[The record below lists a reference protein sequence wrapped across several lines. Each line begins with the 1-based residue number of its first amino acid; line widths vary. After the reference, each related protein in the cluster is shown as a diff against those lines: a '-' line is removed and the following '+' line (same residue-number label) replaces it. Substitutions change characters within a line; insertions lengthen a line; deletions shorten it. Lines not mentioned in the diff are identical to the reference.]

1 MATKDKLDE
10 FITSTILSQSLE
22 DIVGE
27 RFGRY
32 SKYIIQDRAIP
43 DVRDGLKPVQRR
55 ILYAMYLLKM
65 FSNSPFKKSARICGE
80 VMGKFHPHGDSSIYD
95 ALVRMSQ
102 TWKMGVTLIE
112 MHGNN
117 GSIDGDSP
125 AAMRYTE
132 TRLSKNAEYMLADID
147 KKTVNFAPNFDDEE
161 LEPTVLPAKFPNIL
175 VNGSTGISAG
185 YATNIPPHNLCE
197 VIDATIYKIDH
208 PNMNIDDLLLIM
220 HGPDFPTGGIVQGLK
235 GIKDAFETGRG
246 KVIVRSKTL
255 FEDMSKDGQK
265 RIVVTEIP
273 YEVNKGNLVKKID
286 QLRLDKVVED
296 ILEVRDESDR
306 EGLRIAIDLKKGA
319 NHEAILTYLFKN
331 TDLQTSYNYNMV
343 AISNRRPM
351 TLGVLDILESYIEHQ
366 KEIITNRSN
375 FELEKAKKR
384 IHILEGLIHMVDVL
398 EEVIK
403 EIRQSKGKADAKS
416 RIMNRFGFTDLQ
428 AEAIVTLQ
436 LYRLSSTDVNALIAE
451 KGELD
456 QKVKYLE
463 MILSNE
469 KELLKVIKSELRDI
483 KGTIGVPRKSV
494 IEEEVSELK
503 VDETH
508 LIPKEDVM
516 VSVTKDGYIKRSSLK
531 SYQASSK
538 NGIKDGDAVV
548 FTKMLN
554 TLDTLLIFTSQANY
568 FYIPVYK
575 LVDVKWKDLGDHLS
589 SICSLDKAKNERV
602 INVMAVS
609 NFNDT
614 TNILCITKNGLIKQ
628 LLVKD
633 LEVSR
638 YSKSIRYM
646 KITSDDEVVS
656 VDYTFN
662 PLEVVVVTHNAEVLR
677 FRASEVSLYGTNA
690 SGIKSIII
698 KPNDYVVSAFYTN
711 QTEDVLLFTSRS
723 YVKRMKVSEFNL
735 SRRARS
741 GQTAIKFIKANPHYI
756 VDAKKLSST
765 QYREN
770 VKANLVYTN
779 GNQYEETYQFKYN
792 LSDAG
797 KAIDKNK
804 ELAEPY
810 MLFIDPAVGKEPII
824 PGDYLVEVKP
834 QQTSIFDSSIEN
846 TTFEDISTESI
857 LSDLDKIL
865 EEEALKE
872 VIKNEEVASNELPK
886 TIIVK
891 RDKPGVVEKKK
902 EELPNTIIF
911 KKVNLFGE
919 EF

>member
-1 MATKDKLDE
+1 MAAKDKLDE
-10 FITSTILSQSLE
+10 FITQQVLNESLE
-22 DIVGE
+22 DIIGE

-55 ILYAMYLLKM
+55 ILYAMYLLRM

-80 VMGKFHPHGDSSIYD
+80 VMGKFHPHGDSSIYE

-132 TRLSKNAEYMLADID
+132 TRLSKNSEYLLADID

-175 VNGSTGISAG
+175 VNGATGISAG

-197 VIDATIYKIDH
+197 VIDATIRMIDN
-208 PNMNIDDLLLIM
+208 PNMNIDDLLEIM

-235 GIKDAFETGRG
+235 GIKEAFETGRG
-246 KVIVRSKTL
+246 KVIVRSKTT
-255 FEDMSKDGQK
+255 FEDINKEGQK

-286 QLRLDKVVED
+286 QMRLDKVVED
-296 ILEVRDESDR
+296 IVEVRDESDR
-306 EGLRIAIDLKKGA
+306 EGLRIAIDLRKGA

-331 TDLQTSYNYNMV
+331 TDLQISYSYNMV
-343 AISNRRPM
+343 AICNRRPM
-351 TLGVLDILESYIEHQ
+351 TLGVLDILKAYVEHQ
-366 KEIITNRSN
+366 KEIVTNRSN

-403 EIRQSKGKADAKS
+403 EIRSSKGKADAKN
-416 RIMNRFGFTDLQ
+416 RIMNAFGFTELQ

-436 LYRLSSTDVNALIAE
+436 LYRLSSTDVTALINE
-451 KGELD
+451 KSDLD
-456 QKVKYLE
+456 ERVKYLE

-469 KELLKVIKSELRDI
+469 KELLKVIKGELRDI
-483 KGTIGVPRKSV
+483 KNAIGKPRLSV
-494 IEEEVSELK
+494 IEEEVAELK

-516 VSVTKDGYIKRSSLK
+516 CCVTKDGYIKRSSIK
-531 SYQASSK
+531 SYQASVK
-538 NGIKDGDAVV
+538 NGIKEGDAVIYSGMV
-548 FTKMLN
+548 N
-554 TLDTLLIFTSQANY
+554 TLDTLLVFTSQGNY

-575 LVDVKWKDLGDHLS
+575 LTDVKWKDLGDHLS
-589 SICSLDKAKNERV
+589 SISSLDKGKNERV
-602 INVMAVS
+602 ISVMVVS
-609 NFNDT
+609 DFNQT
-614 TNILCITKNGLIKQ
+614 INMLFCTKEGLIKQ
-628 LLVKD
+628 VLLKD

-638 YSKSIRYM
+638 YSKSVRYM
-646 KITSDDEVVS
+646 KLTDGDEVVS
-656 VDYTFN
+656 VDSSYN
-662 PLEVVVVTHNAEVLR
+662 PLEVMVVTHNAEVLR
-677 FRASEVSLYGTNA
+677 FRASEVSVYGTNA
-690 SGIKSIII
+690 SGIKAMLV
-698 KPNDYVVSAFYTN
+698 KPNDYVVSALFTN
-711 QTEDVLLFTSRS
+711 QTEDVLFFTSRS
-723 YVKRMKVSEFNL
+723 HIKRMKVSEFIL
-735 SRRARS
+735 SRRARAGS
-741 GQTAIKFIKANPHYI
+741 VAIKMIKANPHYI
-756 VDAKKLSST
+756 VDAKPLTPT

-770 VKANLVYTN
+770 VKANLLYTN
-779 GNQYEETYQFKYN
+779 GNLYVDTYQFKYN
-792 LSDAG
+792 STDAG
-797 KAIDKNK
+797 KPVEKTP

-810 MLFIDPAVGKEPII
+810 MMFIDKATAKEPII
-824 PGDYLVEVKP
+824 SGEYLVEVKP
-834 QQTSIFDSSIEN
+834 VQTTIFDSSIEG
-846 TTFEDISTESI
+846 TKSEEISTKSLLDSLDEI
-857 LSDLDKIL
+857 LNSQN
-865 EEEALKE
+865 E
-872 VIKNEEVASNELPK
+872 VKDDRPKTIVVTNERGKVVEKKNELPK
-886 TIIVK
+886 TIV
-891 RDKPGVVEKKK
+891 
-902 EELPNTIIF
+902 F

-919 EF
+919 DID

>member
-1 MATKDKLDE
+1 MAAKDKLDE
-10 FITSTILSQSLE
+10 FITQQVLNESLE
-22 DIVGE
+22 DIIGE

-55 ILYAMYLLKM
+55 ILYAMYLLRM

-80 VMGKFHPHGDSSIYD
+80 VMGKFHPHGDSSIYE

-132 TRLSKNAEYMLADID
+132 TRLSKNSEYLLADID

-175 VNGSTGISAG
+175 VNGATGISAG

-197 VIDATIYKIDH
+197 VIDATIRLIDN
-208 PNMNIDDLLLIM
+208 PNMNIDDLLEIM

-235 GIKDAFETGRG
+235 GIKEAFETGRG
-246 KVIVRSKTL
+246 KVIVRSKTT
-255 FEDMSKDGQK
+255 FEDINKDGQK

-286 QLRLDKVVED
+286 QMRLDKVVED
-296 ILEVRDESDR
+296 IVEVRDESDR
-306 EGLRIAIDLKKGA
+306 EGLRIAIDLRKGA

-331 TDLQTSYNYNMV
+331 TDLQISYSYNMV
-343 AISNRRPM
+343 AICNRRPM
-351 TLGVLDILESYIEHQ
+351 TLGVLDILKAYVEHQ
-366 KEIITNRSN
+366 KEIVTNRSN

-403 EIRQSKGKADAKS
+403 EIRSSKGKADAKN
-416 RIMNRFGFTDLQ
+416 RIMNAFGFTELQ

-436 LYRLSSTDVNALIAE
+436 LYRLSSTDVTALINE
-451 KGELD
+451 KSDLD
-456 QKVKYLE
+456 ERVKYLE

-469 KELLKVIKSELRDI
+469 KELLKVIKGELRDI
-483 KGTIGVPRKSV
+483 KNAIGKPRLSV
-494 IEEEVSELK
+494 IEEEVAELK

-516 VSVTKDGYIKRSSLK
+516 CCVTKDGYIKRSSIK
-531 SYQASSK
+531 SYQASVK
-538 NGIKDGDAVV
+538 NGIKEGDAVIYSGMV
-548 FTKMLN
+548 N
-554 TLDTLLIFTSQANY
+554 TLDTLLVFTSQGNY

-575 LVDVKWKDLGDHLS
+575 LTDVKWKDLGDHLS
-589 SICSLDKAKNERV
+589 SISSLDKGKNERV
-602 INVMAVS
+602 ISVMVVS
-609 NFNDT
+609 DFNQT
-614 TNILCITKNGLIKQ
+614 INMLFCTKEGLIKQ
-628 LLVKD
+628 VLLKD

-638 YSKSIRYM
+638 YSKSVRYM
-646 KITSDDEVVS
+646 KLTDGDEVVS
-656 VDYTFN
+656 VDSSYN
-662 PLEVVVVTHNAEVLR
+662 PLEVMVVTHNAEVLR
-677 FRASEVSLYGTNA
+677 FRASEVSVYGTNA
-690 SGIKSIII
+690 SGIKAMLV
-698 KPNDYVVSAFYTN
+698 KPNDYVVSAFFTN
-711 QTEDVLLFTSRS
+711 QTEDVLFFTSRS
-723 YVKRMKVSEFNL
+723 HIKRMKVSEFIL
-735 SRRARS
+735 SRRARAGS
-741 GQTAIKFIKANPHYI
+741 VAIKMIKANPHYI
-756 VDAKKLSST
+756 VDAKPLTPT

-770 VKANLVYTN
+770 VKANLLYTN
-779 GNQYEETYQFKYN
+779 GNLYVDTYQFKYN
-792 LSDAG
+792 STDAG
-797 KAIDKNK
+797 KPVEKTP

-810 MLFIDPAVGKEPII
+810 MMFIDRATAKEPII
-824 PGDYLVEVKP
+824 SGEYLVEVKP
-834 QQTSIFDSSIEN
+834 VQTTIFDSSIEG
-846 TTFEDISTESI
+846 TKSEEISTKSLLDSLDEI
-857 LSDLDKIL
+857 LNSQS
-865 EEEALKE
+865 E
-872 VIKNEEVASNELPK
+872 VKDDRPKTIVVTNERGKVVEKKNELPK
-886 TIIVK
+886 TIV
-891 RDKPGVVEKKK
+891 
-902 EELPNTIIF
+902 F

-919 EF
+919 DID

>member
-117 GSIDGDSP
+117 GSLDGDSP

-235 GIKDAFETGRG
+235 GIKEAFETGRG

-255 FEDMSKDGQK
+255 FEEMNKDGQK

-273 YEVNKGNLVKKID
+273 YEFNKGNLVKKID

-456 QKVKYLE
+456 QKVMYLE

-483 KGTIGVPRKSV
+483 KGTIGSPRKSV

-554 TLDTLLIFTSQANY
+554 TLDTLLIFTSQGNY

-628 LLVKD
+628 LLLKD

-656 VDYTFN
+656 VDYTYN
-662 PLEVVVVTHNAEVLR
+662 PLEVMVVTHNAEVLR

-723 YVKRMKVSEFNL
+723 YVKRMKISEFNL

-810 MLFIDPAVGKEPII
+810 MLFIDPAQGKEPII

-872 VIKNEEVASNELPK
+872 EIKNEEVISNELPK

-902 EELPNTIIF
+902 EELPKTIIF

>member
-1 MATKDKLDE
+1 MAAKDKLDE
-10 FITSTILSQSLE
+10 FITQTILNESLE

-132 TRLSKNAEYMLADID
+132 TRLSKNSEYMLADIE

-185 YATNIPPHNLCE
+185 YATNIPPHNLNE
-197 VIDATIYKIDH
+197 VIDATINMIDH
-208 PNMNIDDLLLIM
+208 PNMDIDDLLEFM
-220 HGPDFPTGGIVQGLK
+220 QGPDFPTGGIVQGLK
-235 GIKDAFETGRG
+235 GIREAFETGKG
-246 KVIVRSKTL
+246 KVIVRSKTY
-255 FEDMSKDGQK
+255 FEDINKDGQK

-286 QLRLDKVVED
+286 QMRLDKVVED
-296 ILEVRDESDR
+296 IVEVRDESDR

-331 TDLQTSYNYNMV
+331 TDLQISYSYNMV
-343 AISNRRPM
+343 AICNRRPM
-351 TLGVLDILESYIEHQ
+351 TLGVLDILKAYVEHQ
-366 KEIITNRSN
+366 KEIVTNRSN

-398 EEVIK
+398 EEVIS
-403 EIRQSKGKADAKS
+403 EIRSSKGKADAKNK
-416 RIMNRFGFTDLQ
+416 IMARFGFTELQ

-436 LYRLSSTDVNALIAE
+436 LYRLSSTDVNALISE
-451 KGELD
+451 KADLD
-456 QKVKYLE
+456 QKVARLE
-463 MILSNE
+463 IILSNE
-469 KELLKVIKSELRDI
+469 KELLKVIKTELREI
-483 KGTIGVPRKSV
+483 KNAIGTERRSV
-494 IEEEVSELK
+494 IEHEVEDLK

-516 VSVTKDGYIKRSSLK
+516 CCVTKDGYIKRSSIK
-531 SYQASSK
+531 SYQASQK
-538 NGIKDGDAVV
+538 NGIKEGDAVIFSSMV
-548 FTKMLN
+548 N
-554 TLDTLLIFTSQANY
+554 TLDTLLVFTSQGNY
-568 FYIPVYK
+568 YYIPVYK
-575 LVDVKWKDLGDHLS
+575 IADYKWKDLGDHLS
-589 SICSLDKAKNERV
+589 SISTLDKSKNERV
-602 INVMAVS
+602 ISVKAIS
-609 NFNDT
+609 NFDESMNLLFCSKD
-614 TNILCITKNGLIKQ
+614 GLIKQ
-628 LLVKD
+628 VLLKD

-646 KITSDDEVVS
+646 KVANDDEVVS
-656 VDYTFN
+656 VDYTLN
-662 PLEVVVVTHNAEVLR
+662 PLEVMVVTHNAEVIR
-677 FRASEVSLYGTNA
+677 FRANEVSIYGTNA
-690 SGIKSIII
+690 SGIKAMLV

-711 QTEDVLLFTSRS
+711 QTEDVLFFTSRS
-723 YVKRMKVSEFNL
+723 YVKRMKVTEFNL
-735 SRRARS
+735 TRRARAGS
-741 GQTAIKFIKANPHYI
+741 TAIKMIKANPHYI
-756 VDAKKLSST
+756 VDAKPLTPT

-779 GNQYEETYQFKYN
+779 GNQYEDTYQFKYN
-792 LSDAG
+792 VSDAG
-797 KAIDKNK
+797 KGIEKNQ

-810 MLFIDPAVGKEPII
+810 MMFIDKATSKEPII
-824 PGDYLVEVKP
+824 SGEYLVEVKP
-834 QQTSIFDSSIEN
+834 VQTSIFDSSIEG
-846 TTFEDISTESI
+846 TSYEEVTTESI
-857 LSDLDKIL
+857 LSSLDEIL
-865 EEEALKE
+865 NSQNEPKVDTTPKTIVVTNERGR
-872 VIKNEEVASNELPK
+872 VIEKKDEELPK
-886 TIIVK
+886 TIV
-891 RDKPGVVEKKK
+891 
-902 EELPNTIIF
+902 F

-919 EF
+919 DVE

>member
-1 MATKDKLDE
+1 MAKDKLDE
-10 FITSTILSQSLE
+10 FITQQITNESLE
-22 DIVGE
+22 DIIGE

-55 ILYAMYLLKM
+55 ILYAMYLLRM

-80 VMGKFHPHGDSSIYD
+80 VMGKFHPHGDSSIYE

-117 GSIDGDSP
+117 GSVDGDSP

-132 TRLSKNAEYMLADID
+132 TRLSKNSEYLLADID

-161 LEPTVLPAKFPNIL
+161 VEPTVLPAKFPNIL

-197 VIDATIYKIDH
+197 VIDATIRLIDH
-208 PNMNIDDLLLIM
+208 PNMDIDELLEIM

-235 GIKDAFETGRG
+235 GIKEAFETGKG
-246 KVIVRSKTL
+246 KVIVRSKTM
-255 FEDMSKDGQK
+255 FEDMNKDGQK

-273 YEVNKGNLVKKID
+273 YEVNKGNLVKKIE

-296 ILEVRDESDR
+296 IIEVRDESDR

-331 TDLQTSYNYNMV
+331 TDLQISYSYNMV
-343 AISNRRPM
+343 AICNRRPM
-351 TLGVLDILESYIEHQ
+351 TLGVLDILKAYVEHQ
-366 KEIITNRSN
+366 KEIVTNRSN

-403 EIRQSKGKADAKS
+403 EIRSSKGKADAKN
-416 RIMNRFGFTDLQ
+416 RIMATFGFTELQ

-436 LYRLSSTDVNALIAE
+436 LYRLSSTDVNALISE

-456 QKVKYLE
+456 DKVRYLE

-469 KELLKVIKSELRDI
+469 KELLKVIKSELREI
-483 KGTIGVPRKSV
+483 KNSIGVERKSV
-494 IEEEVSELK
+494 IEEEVSDLK

-516 VSVTKDGYIKRSSLK
+516 CSVTKDGYIKRSSIK
-531 SYQASSK
+531 SYQASVK
-538 NGIKDGDAVV
+538 NGIKEGDAVI
-548 FTKMLN
+548 FSKMVN
-554 TLDTLLIFTSQANY
+554 TLDTLLVFTSLGNY
-568 FYIPVYK
+568 YYIPVYK
-575 LVDVKWKDLGDHLS
+575 INDYKWKDLGDHLS
-589 SICSLDKAKNERV
+589 SISTMDKSHNERV
-602 INVMAVS
+602 ISVMKVTD
-609 NFNDT
+609 FNE
-614 TNILCITKNGLIKQ
+614 NYNMLFCTKEGLIKQ
-628 LLVKD
+628 VLLKD

-646 KITSDDEVVS
+646 KLSASDEVVS
-656 VDYTFN
+656 VSWSLN
-662 PLEVVVVTHNAEVLR
+662 PLEVMVVTKNSEVLR
-677 FRASEVSLYGTNA
+677 FRANEVSVYGTNA
-690 SGIKSIII
+690 SGIKAMLV
-698 KPNDYVVSAFYTN
+698 KPNDMVVSAFFTN

-723 YVKRMKVSEFNL
+723 HVKRMKVSEFNL
-735 SRRARS
+735 SRRARA
-741 GQTAIKFIKANPHYI
+741 GQTAIKMIKANPHYI
-756 VDAKKLSST
+756 IAAKNLTPT

-779 GNQYEETYQFKYN
+779 GNQYEDTYQFKYN
-792 LSDAG
+792 VSDSG
-797 KAIDKNK
+797 KGIEKMA
-804 ELAEPY
+804 ELLDPY
-810 MLFIDPAVGKEPII
+810 MMFIDEATTKEPII
-824 PGDYLVEVKP
+824 SGDYLVEVKP
-834 QQTSIFDSSIEN
+834 VQTSIFDSSVEG
-846 TTFEDISTESI
+846 TSYEEISTSDI
-857 LSDLDKIL
+857 LSSLDEIL
-865 EEEALKE
+865 NSANIEP
-872 VIKNEEVASNELPK
+872 ELPK
-886 TIIVK
+886 TIVVTNEK
-891 RDKPGVVEKKK
+891 GKVVENKP
-902 EELPNTIIF
+902 EEQPTKIVY

-919 EF
+919 EL

>member
-1 MATKDKLDE
+1 MAAKDKLDE
-10 FITSTILSQSLE
+10 FITQQVLNESLE
-22 DIVGE
+22 DIIGE

-55 ILYAMYLLKM
+55 ILYAMYLLRM

-80 VMGKFHPHGDSSIYD
+80 VMGKFHPHGDSSIYE

-132 TRLSKNAEYMLADID
+132 TRLSKNSEYLLADID

-175 VNGSTGISAG
+175 VNGATGISAG

-197 VIDATIYKIDH
+197 VIDATIRMIDN
-208 PNMNIDDLLLIM
+208 PNMNIDDLLEIM

-235 GIKDAFETGRG
+235 GIKEAFETGRG
-246 KVIVRSKTL
+246 KVIVRSKTT
-255 FEDMSKDGQK
+255 FEDINKDGQK

-286 QLRLDKVVED
+286 QMRLDKVVED
-296 ILEVRDESDR
+296 IVEVRDESDR
-306 EGLRIAIDLKKGA
+306 EGLRIAIDLRKGA

-331 TDLQTSYNYNMV
+331 TDLQISYSYNMV
-343 AISNRRPM
+343 AICNRRPM
-351 TLGVLDILESYIEHQ
+351 TLGVLDILKAYVEHQ
-366 KEIITNRSN
+366 KEIVTNRSN

-403 EIRQSKGKADAKS
+403 EIRSSKGKADAKN
-416 RIMNRFGFTDLQ
+416 RIMNAFGFTELQ

-436 LYRLSSTDVNALIAE
+436 LYRLSSTDVTALINE
-451 KGELD
+451 KSDLD
-456 QKVKYLE
+456 ERVKYLE

-469 KELLKVIKSELRDI
+469 KELLKVIKGELRDI
-483 KGTIGVPRKSV
+483 KNAIGKPRLSV
-494 IEEEVSELK
+494 IEEEVAELK

-516 VSVTKDGYIKRSSLK
+516 CCVTKDGYIKRSSIK
-531 SYQASSK
+531 SYQASVK
-538 NGIKDGDAVV
+538 NGIKEGDAVIYSGMV
-548 FTKMLN
+548 N
-554 TLDTLLIFTSQANY
+554 TLDTLLVFTSQGNY

-575 LVDVKWKDLGDHLS
+575 LTDVKWKDLGDHLS
-589 SICSLDKAKNERV
+589 SISSLDKGKNERV
-602 INVMAVS
+602 ISVMVVS
-609 NFNDT
+609 DFNQT
-614 TNILCITKNGLIKQ
+614 INMLFCTKEGLIKQ
-628 LLVKD
+628 VLLKD

-638 YSKSIRYM
+638 YSKSVRYM
-646 KITSDDEVVS
+646 KLTDGDEVVS
-656 VDYTFN
+656 VDSSYN
-662 PLEVVVVTHNAEVLR
+662 PLEVMVVTHNAEVLR
-677 FRASEVSLYGTNA
+677 FRASEVSVYGTNA
-690 SGIKSIII
+690 SGIKAMLV
-698 KPNDYVVSAFYTN
+698 KPNDYVVSAFFTN
-711 QTEDVLLFTSRS
+711 QTEDVLFFTSRS
-723 YVKRMKVSEFNL
+723 HIKRMKVSEFIL
-735 SRRARS
+735 SRRARAGS
-741 GQTAIKFIKANPHYI
+741 VAIKMIKANPHYI
-756 VDAKKLSST
+756 VDAKPLTPT

-770 VKANLVYTN
+770 VKANLLYTN
-779 GNQYEETYQFKYN
+779 GNLYVDTYQFKYN
-792 LSDAG
+792 STDAG
-797 KAIDKNK
+797 KPVEKTP

-810 MLFIDPAVGKEPII
+810 MMFIDKATAKEPII
-824 PGDYLVEVKP
+824 SGEYLVEVKP
-834 QQTSIFDSSIEN
+834 VQTTIFDSSIEG
-846 TTFEDISTESI
+846 TKSEEISTKSLLDSLDEI
-857 LSDLDKIL
+857 LNSQ
-865 EEEALKE
+865 KE
-872 VIKNEEVASNELPK
+872 VKDDRPKTIVVTNERGKVVEKKNELPK
-886 TIIVK
+886 TIV
-891 RDKPGVVEKKK
+891 
-902 EELPNTIIF
+902 F

-919 EF
+919 DID

>member
-1 MATKDKLDE
+1 MAAKDKLDE
-10 FITSTILSQSLE
+10 FITQQVLNESLE
-22 DIVGE
+22 DIIGE

-55 ILYAMYLLKM
+55 ILYAMYLLRM

-80 VMGKFHPHGDSSIYD
+80 VMGKFHPHGDSSIYE

-132 TRLSKNAEYMLADID
+132 TRLSKNSEYLLADID

-175 VNGSTGISAG
+175 VNGATGISAG

-197 VIDATIYKIDH
+197 VIDATIRMIDN
-208 PNMNIDDLLLIM
+208 PNMNIDDLLEIM

-235 GIKDAFETGRG
+235 GIKEAFETGRG
-246 KVIVRSKTL
+246 KVIVRSKTT
-255 FEDMSKDGQK
+255 FEDINKEGQK

-286 QLRLDKVVED
+286 QMRLDKVVED
-296 ILEVRDESDR
+296 IVEVRDESDR
-306 EGLRIAIDLKKGA
+306 EGLRIAIDLRKGA

-331 TDLQTSYNYNMV
+331 TDLQISYSYNMV
-343 AISNRRPM
+343 AICNRRPM
-351 TLGVLDILESYIEHQ
+351 TLGVLDVLKAYVEHQ
-366 KEIITNRSN
+366 KEIVTNRSN

-403 EIRQSKGKADAKS
+403 EIRSSKGKADAKN
-416 RIMNRFGFTDLQ
+416 RIMNAFGFTELQ

-436 LYRLSSTDVNALIAE
+436 LYRLSSTDVTALINE
-451 KGELD
+451 KSDLD
-456 QKVKYLE
+456 ERVKYLE

-469 KELLKVIKSELRDI
+469 KELLKVIKGELRDI
-483 KGTIGVPRKSV
+483 KNAIGKPRLSV
-494 IEEEVSELK
+494 IEEEVAELK

-516 VSVTKDGYIKRSSLK
+516 CCVTKDGYIKRSSIK
-531 SYQASSK
+531 SYQASVK
-538 NGIKDGDAVV
+538 NGIKEGDAVIYSGMV
-548 FTKMLN
+548 N
-554 TLDTLLIFTSQANY
+554 TLDTLLVFTSQGNY

-575 LVDVKWKDLGDHLS
+575 LTDVKWKDLGDHLS
-589 SICSLDKAKNERV
+589 SISSLDKGKNERV
-602 INVMAVS
+602 ISVMVVS
-609 NFNDT
+609 DFNQT
-614 TNILCITKNGLIKQ
+614 INMLFCTKEGLIKQ
-628 LLVKD
+628 VLLKD

-646 KITSDDEVVS
+646 KLTDGDEVVS
-656 VDYTFN
+656 VDSSYN
-662 PLEVVVVTHNAEVLR
+662 PLEVMVVTHNAEVLR
-677 FRASEVSLYGTNA
+677 FRASEVSVYGTNA
-690 SGIKSIII
+690 SGIKAMLV
-698 KPNDYVVSAFYTN
+698 KPNDYVVSAFFTN
-711 QTEDVLLFTSRS
+711 QTEDVLFFTSRS
-723 YVKRMKVSEFNL
+723 HIKRMKVSEFIL
-735 SRRARS
+735 SRRARAGS
-741 GQTAIKFIKANPHYI
+741 VAIKMIKANPHYI
-756 VDAKKLSST
+756 VDAKPLTPT

-770 VKANLVYTN
+770 VKANLLYTN
-779 GNQYEETYQFKYN
+779 GNLYVDTYQFKYN
-792 LSDAG
+792 STDAG
-797 KAIDKNK
+797 KPVEKTP

-810 MLFIDPAVGKEPII
+810 MMFIEKATAKEPII
-824 PGDYLVEVKP
+824 SGEYLVEVKP
-834 QQTSIFDSSIEN
+834 VQTTIFDSSIEG
-846 TTFEDISTESI
+846 TKTEEISTKSLLDSLDEI
-857 LSDLDKIL
+857 LNSQ
-865 EEEALKE
+865 KE
-872 VIKNEEVASNELPK
+872 VKEERPKTIVVTNERGKVVEKKNELPK
-886 TIIVK
+886 TIV
-891 RDKPGVVEKKK
+891 
-902 EELPNTIIF
+902 F

-919 EF
+919 DID

>member
-1 MATKDKLDE
+1 MAIKDKLDE
-10 FITSTILSQSLE
+10 FITSQVLSQSLE
-22 DIVGE
+22 DIIGE

-55 ILYAMYLLKM
+55 ILYAMYLLRM

-80 VMGKFHPHGDSSIYD
+80 VMGKFHPHGDSSIYE

-132 TRLSKNAEYMLADID
+132 TRLSKNSEYLLADID

-175 VNGSTGISAG
+175 VNGATGISAG

-197 VIDATIYKIDH
+197 VIDATIHLIDH
-208 PNMNIDDLLLIM
+208 PNMDIDDLLEIM

-235 GIKDAFETGRG
+235 GIREAFETGKG
-246 KVIVRSKTL
+246 KVIIRSKTT
-255 FEDMSKDGQK
+255 FEDITKDGQK

-273 YEVNKGNLVKKID
+273 YEVNKGNLVKRID

-296 ILEVRDESDR
+296 IVEVRDESDR

-319 NHEAILTYLFKN
+319 NHDAILTYLFKN
-331 TDLQTSYNYNMV
+331 TDLQVSYSYNMV
-343 AISNRRPM
+343 AICNRRPM
-351 TLGVLDILESYIEHQ
+351 VLGVLDILKAYVEHQ
-366 KEIITNRSN
+366 KEIVTNRSN

-384 IHILEGLIHMVDVL
+384 IHILEGLIKMVDVI

-403 EIRQSKGKADAKS
+403 LIRSSKGKADAKNK
-416 RIMNRFGFTDLQ
+416 IMDAFKFTELQ

-456 QKVKYLE
+456 EKVSYLE

-469 KELLKVIKSELRDI
+469 KELLKVIKSELREI
-483 KGTIGVPRKSV
+483 KNAIGKPRLSV
-494 IEEEVSELK
+494 IEEEVEDLK

-508 LIPKEDVM
+508 LIPREDVM
-516 VSVTKDGYIKRSSLK
+516 CCVTKDGYIKRSSLK
-531 SYQASSK
+531 SYQASVK
-538 NGIKDGDAVV
+538 NGIKEGDAVIFSSMV
-548 FTKMLN
+548 N
-554 TLDTLLIFTSQANY
+554 TLDTLLVFTSQGNY

-575 LVDVKWKDLGDHLS
+575 INDYKWKDLGDHLS
-589 SICSLDKAKNERV
+589 SISTLDKSKNERV
-602 INVMAVS
+602 INVMQVKD
-609 NFNDT
+609 FNESY
-614 TNILCITKNGLIKQ
+614 NMLFCTKDGLIKQ
-628 LLVKD
+628 VLLKD

-638 YSKSIRYM
+638 YSKSIRCM
-646 KITSDDEVVS
+646 KLANDDEVVS
-656 VDYTFN
+656 VDWTLN
-662 PLEVVVVTHNAEVLR
+662 PLEVVVVTHNAEVIR
-677 FRASEVSLYGTNA
+677 FRASEVSIYGTNA
-690 SGIKSIII
+690 SGIKAMLV
-698 KPNDYVVSAFYTN
+698 KPKDYVVSAFFTN

-723 YVKRMKVSEFNL
+723 YIKRMKVTEFNL
-735 SRRARS
+735 TRRARAGS
-741 GQTAIKFIKANPHYI
+741 TAIKMIKANPHYV
-756 VDAKKLSST
+756 VDAKPMTPT
-765 QYREN
+765 QYRDN
-770 VKANLVYTN
+770 VKVNLVYSN
-779 GNQYEETYQFKYN
+779 GNQYEDTYQFKYN

-797 KAIDKNK
+797 KGIEKAPD
-804 ELAEPY
+804 LAEPY
-810 MLFIDPAVGKEPII
+810 MLFLEKATSNEPVIS
-824 PGDYLVEVKP
+824 GEYLVELKP
-834 QQTSIFDSSIEN
+834 VQTSIFDSTIEG
-846 TTFEDISTESI
+846 TSYEEISTESLLSSLDEI
-857 LSDLDKIL
+857 L
-865 EEEALKE
+865 A
-872 VIKNEEVASNELPK
+872 NEKQSMNETPK
-886 TIIVK
+886 TITVTNERGRI
-891 RDKPGVVEKKK
+891 VEKK
-902 EELPNTIIF
+902 EVETPTIVF

-919 EF
+919 DID

>member
-80 VMGKFHPHGDSSIYD
+80 VMGKFHPHGDSSIYE

-132 TRLSKNAEYMLADID
+132 TRLSKNSEYMLADID

-161 LEPTVLPAKFPNIL
+161 LEPTVLPARFPNIL
-175 VNGSTGISAG
+175 VNGTTGISAG
-185 YATNIPPHNLCE
+185 YATNIPPHNLNE
-197 VIDATIYKIDH
+197 VIDATIHLIDH
-208 PNMNIDDLLLIM
+208 PSMNIDDLLKIM

-235 GIKDAFETGRG
+235 GIKEAFETGRG
-246 KVIVRSKTL
+246 KVIVRSKTC
-255 FEDMSKDGQK
+255 FEDITKDGQK

-286 QLRLDKVVED
+286 QMRLDKVVED
-296 ILEVRDESDR
+296 IVEVRDESDR
-306 EGLRIAIDLKKGA
+306 EGLRIAIDLRKGA
-319 NHEAILTYLFKN
+319 NHDAILTYLFKN
-331 TDLQTSYNYNMV
+331 TDLQISYSYNMV
-343 AISNRRPM
+343 AICNRRPM
-351 TLGVLDILESYIEHQ
+351 TLGVIDILKAYVEHQ
-366 KEIITNRSN
+366 KEIVTNRCN

-398 EEVIK
+398 EDVIRI
-403 EIRQSKGKADAKS
+403 IRASKGKADAKNN
-416 RIMNRFGFTDLQ
+416 IMNAFNFTELQ

-436 LYRLSSTDVNALIAE
+436 LYRLSSTDVTALIAE
-451 KGELD
+451 KSELD
-456 QKVKYLE
+456 QTVAYLE
-463 MILSNE
+463 NILSNE
-469 KELLKVIKSELRDI
+469 KELLKVIKSELKEI
-483 KGTIGVPRKSV
+483 KNAIGKPRLSV
-494 IEEEVSELK
+494 IEEEVAELK

-508 LIPKEDVM
+508 LIPREDVM
-516 VSVTKDGYIKRSSLK
+516 CCVTKDGYIKRSSLK
-531 SYQASSK
+531 SYQASLK
-538 NGIKDGDAVV
+538 NGLKDGDAVIFSGMV
-548 FTKMLN
+548 N
-554 TLDTLLIFTSQANY
+554 TLDTLLVFTSQGNY

-575 LVDVKWKDLGDHLS
+575 IGDYKWKDLGDHLS
-589 SICSLDKAKNERV
+589 SIDSLDKSKNERV
-602 INVMAVS
+602 ISVMVVS
-609 NFNDT
+609 DFKQAINMLF
-614 TNILCITKNGLIKQ
+614 CTKEGLIKQ
-628 LLVKD
+628 VLLAD

-646 KITSDDEVVS
+646 KVAANDEVVS
-656 VDYTFN
+656 VDYTDN
-662 PLEVVVVTHNAEVLR
+662 PLEVVVVTHNAEVIR
-677 FRASEVSLYGTNA
+677 FRANEVSVYGTNA
-690 SGIKSIII
+690 SGIKAMLV
-698 KPNDYVVSAFYTN
+698 KPKDYVVSAFFTN
-711 QTEDVLLFTSRS
+711 QTEDILFFTSRS
-723 YVKRMKVSEFNL
+723 YIKRMKVSEFSL
-735 SRRARS
+735 SRRARAGS
-741 GQTAIKFIKANPHYI
+741 TAIKMIKANPHYI
-756 VDAKKLSST
+756 VDAKPLTPT

-797 KAIDKNK
+797 KGIEKQD

-810 MLFIDPAVGKEPII
+810 MMFIEKATAKEPVIS
-824 PGDYLVEVKP
+824 GEYLVEIKP
-834 QQTSIFDSSIEN
+834 VQTSIFDSTIEG
-846 TTFEDISTESI
+846 TSYEEISTESI
-857 LSDLDKIL
+857 LSSLDEIL
-865 EEEALKE
+865 AMENQ
-872 VIKNEEVASNELPK
+872 IQNEPPK
-886 TIIVK
+886 TIVVTNERGKIV
-891 RDKPGVVEKKK
+891 ENKK
-902 EELPNTIIF
+902 EETPTTIVF

-919 EF
+919 EE

>member
-1 MATKDKLDE
+1 MAAKDKLDE
-10 FITSTILSQSLE
+10 FITSTILSETLE
-22 DIVGE
+22 DIIGE

-80 VMGKFHPHGDSSIYD
+80 VMGKFHPHGDSSIYE

-132 TRLSKNAEYMLADID
+132 TRLSKNSEYMLADID

-175 VNGSTGISAG
+175 VNGATGISAG

-197 VIDATIYKIDH
+197 VIDATINMIDH
-208 PNMNIDDLLLIM
+208 PNMNIDDLLEIM
-220 HGPDFPTGGIVQGLK
+220 HGPDFPTGGIVQGIK
-235 GIKDAFETGRG
+235 GIREAFETGKG
-246 KVIVRSKTL
+246 KVIVRSKTC
-255 FEDMSKDGQK
+255 FEDITKDGQK

-286 QLRLDKVVED
+286 QMRLDKVVED
-296 ILEVRDESDR
+296 IIEVRDESDR
-306 EGLRIAIDLKKGA
+306 EGLRIAIDLRKGA

-331 TDLQTSYNYNMV
+331 TDLQISYSYNMV
-343 AISNRRPM
+343 AICNRRPM
-351 TLGVLDILESYIEHQ
+351 TLGVLDILRAYVEHQ
-366 KEIITNRSN
+366 KEIVTNRSN

-384 IHILEGLIHMVDVL
+384 IHILEGLIRMVDVL

-403 EIRQSKGKADAKS
+403 VIRASKGKADAKNN
-416 RIMNRFGFTDLQ
+416 IMNAFGFTDLQ

-436 LYRLSSTDVNALIAE
+436 LYRLSSTDVNSLIAE

-456 QKVKYLE
+456 EKVAYLE

-469 KELLKVIKSELRDI
+469 KELLKVIKSELREI
-483 KGTIGVPRKSV
+483 KNTIGKPRLSV
-494 IEEEVSELK
+494 IEEEVAELK

-516 VSVTKDGYIKRSSLK
+516 CCVTKDGYIKRSSIK
-531 SYQASSK
+531 SYQASVK
-538 NGIKDGDAVV
+538 NGIKEGDAVIFSNMV
-548 FTKMLN
+548 N
-554 TLDTLLIFTSQANY
+554 TLDTLLVFTSQGNY
-568 FYIPVYK
+568 FFIPVYK
-575 LVDVKWKDLGDHLS
+575 IGDYKWKDLGDHLS
-589 SICSLDKAKNERV
+589 SIDSLDKSKNERV
-602 INVMAVS
+602 ISVMVVN
-609 NFNDT
+609 NFSDT
-614 TNILCITKNGLIKQ
+614 VNMLFCTKDGLIKQ
-628 LLVKD
+628 VLLSD

-646 KITSDDEVVS
+646 KVSNGDEVVS
-656 VDYTFN
+656 VDYTDN

-677 FRASEVSLYGTNA
+677 FRASEVSVYGTNA
-690 SGIKSIII
+690 SGIKAMLV
-698 KPNDYVVSAFYTN
+698 KPKDYVVSAFFTN
-711 QTEDVLLFTSRS
+711 QTEDILLFTSRS
-723 YVKRMKVSEFNL
+723 YVKRMKVTEFNL
-735 SRRARS
+735 SRRARAGS
-741 GQTAIKFIKANPHYI
+741 TAIKMIKANPHYI
-756 VDAKKLSST
+756 VDAKPLTPT

-797 KAIDKNK
+797 KGIEKAS

-810 MLFIDPAVGKEPII
+810 KLFIDKATTKEPVIS
-824 PGDYLVEVKP
+824 GEYLVEVKP
-834 QQTSIFDSSIEN
+834 VQTSIFDSTIEG
-846 TTFEDISTESI
+846 TSYEEITTESI
-857 LSDLDKIL
+857 LSSLDEIL
-865 EEEALKE
+865 AMESEAQ
-872 VIKNEEVASNELPK
+872 NQPPK
-886 TIIVK
+886 TIVVTNERGK
-891 RDKPGVVEKKK
+891 VVENKKPENPK
-902 EELPNTIIF
+902 TIVF
-911 KKVNLFGE
+911 KKINLFGE
-919 EF
+919 EE

>member
-1 MATKDKLDE
+1 MAAKDKLDE
-10 FITSTILSQSLE
+10 FITSTILSETLE
-22 DIVGE
+22 DIIGE

-80 VMGKFHPHGDSSIYD
+80 VMGKFHPHGDSSIYE

-132 TRLSKNAEYMLADID
+132 TRLSKNSEYMLADID

-175 VNGSTGISAG
+175 VNGATGISAG

-197 VIDATIYKIDH
+197 VIDATINMIDH
-208 PNMNIDDLLLIM
+208 PNMNIDDLLEIM
-220 HGPDFPTGGIVQGLK
+220 HGPDFPTGGIVQGIK
-235 GIKDAFETGRG
+235 GIREAFESGKG
-246 KVIVRSKTL
+246 KVIVRSKTC
-255 FEDMSKDGQK
+255 FEDITKDGQK

-286 QLRLDKVVED
+286 QMRLDKVVED
-296 ILEVRDESDR
+296 IIEVRDESDR
-306 EGLRIAIDLKKGA
+306 EGLRIAIDLRKGA

-331 TDLQTSYNYNMV
+331 TDLQISYSYNMV
-343 AISNRRPM
+343 AICNRRPM
-351 TLGVLDILESYIEHQ
+351 TLGVLDILRAYVEHQ
-366 KEIITNRSN
+366 KEIVTNRSN

-384 IHILEGLIHMVDVL
+384 IHILEGLIRMVDVL

-403 EIRQSKGKADAKS
+403 VIRASKGKADAKNN
-416 RIMNRFGFTDLQ
+416 IMNAFGFTDLQ

-451 KGELD
+451 KAELD
-456 QKVKYLE
+456 QKVAYLE

-469 KELLKVIKSELRDI
+469 KELLKVIKSELREI
-483 KGTIGVPRKSV
+483 KNAIGKPRLSV
-494 IEEEVSELK
+494 IEDEVAELK

-516 VSVTKDGYIKRSSLK
+516 CCVTKDGYIKRSSVK
-531 SYQASSK
+531 SYQASAK
-538 NGIKDGDAVV
+538 NGIKEGDAVIFSSMV
-548 FTKMLN
+548 N
-554 TLDTLLIFTSQANY
+554 TLDTLLVFTSQGNY

-575 LVDVKWKDLGDHLS
+575 IGDYKWKDLGDHLS
-589 SICSLDKAKNERV
+589 SIDTFDKAKNERV
-602 INVMAVS
+602 IGVMVVN
-609 NFNDT
+609 NFTQPVNM
-614 TNILCITKNGLIKQ
+614 LFCTKEGLIKQ
-628 LLVKD
+628 VLLSD

-646 KITSDDEVVS
+646 KLSAGDEVVS
-656 VDYTFN
+656 IDYSDN
-662 PLEVVVVTHNAEVLR
+662 PLEVVVVTHNAEVIR
-677 FRASEVSLYGTNA
+677 FRASEVSVYGTNA
-690 SGIKSIII
+690 SGIKAMLV
-698 KPNDYVVSAFYTN
+698 KPKDYVVSAFFTN
-711 QTEDVLLFTSRS
+711 QTEDILFFTSRS
-723 YVKRMKVSEFNL
+723 YVKRMKVTEFNL
-735 SRRARS
+735 SRRSRAGS
-741 GQTAIKFIKANPHYI
+741 TAIKMIKANPHYI
-756 VDAKKLSST
+756 VDAKPLTPT

-792 LSDAG
+792 VSDAG
-797 KAIDKNK
+797 KGIEKAA

-810 MLFIDPAVGKEPII
+810 MLFIDKATTKEPVIS
-824 PGDYLVEVKP
+824 GEYLVEVKP
-834 QQTSIFDSSIEN
+834 VQTSIFDSTIEG
-846 TTFEDISTESI
+846 TTCEEISTESI
-857 LSDLDKIL
+857 LSSLDEIL
-865 EEEALKE
+865 AMENEALNKAPEKIVITSEKGKIIENKE
-872 VIKNEEVASNELPK
+872 PETPKN
-886 TIIVK
+886 IV
-891 RDKPGVVEKKK
+891 
-902 EELPNTIIF
+902 F

-919 EF
+919 EE

>member
-1 MATKDKLDE
+1 MAAKDKLDE
-10 FITSTILSQSLE
+10 FITQQVLNESLE
-22 DIVGE
+22 DIIGE

-55 ILYAMYLLKM
+55 ILYAMYLLRM

-80 VMGKFHPHGDSSIYD
+80 VMGKFHPHGDSSIYE

-132 TRLSKNAEYMLADID
+132 TRLSKNSEYLLADID

-175 VNGSTGISAG
+175 VNGATGISAG

-197 VIDATIYKIDH
+197 VIDATIRLIDN
-208 PNMNIDDLLLIM
+208 PNMNIDDLLEIM

-235 GIKDAFETGRG
+235 GIKEAFETGRG
-246 KVIVRSKTL
+246 KVIVRSKTT
-255 FEDMSKDGQK
+255 FEDINKDGQK

-286 QLRLDKVVED
+286 QMRLDKVVED
-296 ILEVRDESDR
+296 IVEVRDESDR
-306 EGLRIAIDLKKGA
+306 EGLRIAIDLRKGA

-331 TDLQTSYNYNMV
+331 TDLQISYSYNMV
-343 AISNRRPM
+343 AICNRRPM
-351 TLGVLDILESYIEHQ
+351 TLGVLDILKAYVEHQ
-366 KEIITNRSN
+366 KEIVTNRSN

-403 EIRQSKGKADAKS
+403 EIRSSKGKADAKN
-416 RIMNRFGFTDLQ
+416 RIMNAFGFTELQ

-436 LYRLSSTDVNALIAE
+436 LYRLSSTDVTALINE
-451 KGELD
+451 KSDLD
-456 QKVKYLE
+456 ERVKYLE

-469 KELLKVIKSELRDI
+469 KELLKVIKGELRDI
-483 KGTIGVPRKSV
+483 KNVIGKPRLSV
-494 IEEEVSELK
+494 IEEEVAELK

-516 VSVTKDGYIKRSSLK
+516 CCVTKDGYIKRSSIK
-531 SYQASSK
+531 SYQASVK
-538 NGIKDGDAVV
+538 NGIKEGDAVIYSGMV
-548 FTKMLN
+548 N
-554 TLDTLLIFTSQANY
+554 TLDTLLVFSSQGNY

-575 LVDVKWKDLGDHLS
+575 LTDVKWKDLGDHLS
-589 SICSLDKAKNERV
+589 SISSLDKGKNERV
-602 INVMAVS
+602 ISVMVVS
-609 NFNDT
+609 DFNQT
-614 TNILCITKNGLIKQ
+614 INMLFCTKEGLIKQ
-628 LLVKD
+628 VLLKD

-638 YSKSIRYM
+638 YSKSVRYM
-646 KITSDDEVVS
+646 KLTDGDEVVS
-656 VDYTFN
+656 VDSSYN
-662 PLEVVVVTHNAEVLR
+662 PLEVMVVTHNAEVLR
-677 FRASEVSLYGTNA
+677 FRASEVSVYGTNA
-690 SGIKSIII
+690 SGIKAMIV
-698 KPNDYVVSAFYTN
+698 KPNDYVVSAFFTN
-711 QTEDVLLFTSRS
+711 QTEDVLFFTSRS
-723 YVKRMKVSEFNL
+723 HIKRMKVSEFIL
-735 SRRARS
+735 SRRARAGS
-741 GQTAIKFIKANPHYI
+741 VAIKMIKANPHYI
-756 VDAKKLSST
+756 VDAKPLTPT

-770 VKANLVYTN
+770 VKTNLLYTN
-779 GNQYEETYQFKYN
+779 GNLYVDTYQFKYN
-792 LSDAG
+792 STDAG
-797 KAIDKNK
+797 KPVEKTP

-810 MLFIDPAVGKEPII
+810 MMFIDKATAKEPII
-824 PGDYLVEVKP
+824 SGEYLVEVKP
-834 QQTSIFDSSIEN
+834 VQTTIFDSSIEG
-846 TTFEDISTESI
+846 TKSEEISTKSLLDSLDEI
-857 LSDLDKIL
+857 LNSQS
-865 EEEALKE
+865 E
-872 VIKNEEVASNELPK
+872 VKDDRPKTIVVTNERGKVVEKKNELPK
-886 TIIVK
+886 TIV
-891 RDKPGVVEKKK
+891 
-902 EELPNTIIF
+902 F

-919 EF
+919 DID

>member
-10 FITSTILSQSLE
+10 FITHQILNESLE
-22 DIVGE
+22 DIIGE

-55 ILYAMYLLKM
+55 ILYAMYLLRM

-132 TRLSKNAEYMLADID
+132 TRLSKNSEYLLADID

-175 VNGSTGISAG
+175 VNGATGISAG

-197 VIDATIYKIDH
+197 VIDATIHMIDH
-208 PNMNIDDLLLIM
+208 PNMNIDDLLEIM

-235 GIKDAFETGRG
+235 GIKEAFETGKG
-246 KVIVRSKTL
+246 KVIVRSKTS
-255 FEDMSKDGQK
+255 FEDITKDGQK

-273 YEVNKGNLVKKID
+273 FEVNKGNLVKKID
-286 QLRLDKVVED
+286 QMRLDKVVED
-296 ILEVRDESDR
+296 IVEVRDESDR
-306 EGLRIAIDLKKGA
+306 EGLRIAIDLRKGA
-319 NHEAILTYLFKN
+319 NHDAILTYLFKN
-331 TDLQTSYNYNMV
+331 TDLQISYSYNMV
-343 AISNRRPM
+343 AICNRRPM
-351 TLGVLDILESYIEHQ
+351 TLGVLDILKAYVEHQ
-366 KEIITNRSN
+366 KEIVTNRSN
-375 FELEKAKKR
+375 FELEKAKRR

-398 EEVIK
+398 EDVIQ
-403 EIRQSKGKADAKS
+403 EIRSSKGKADAKL
-416 RIMNRFGFTDLQ
+416 RIMNRFGFTELQ

-436 LYRLSSTDVNALIAE
+436 LYRLSSTDVNALINE
-451 KGELD
+451 KSELD
-456 QKVKYLE
+456 ERVKYLE

-469 KELLKVIKSELRDI
+469 KELLKVIKGELREI
-483 KGTIGVPRKSV
+483 KNAIGKPRLSV

-516 VSVTKDGYIKRSSLK
+516 CCVTKDGYIKRSSIK
-531 SYQASSK
+531 SYQASAK
-538 NGIKDGDAVV
+538 NGIKEGDAVIYSG
-548 FTKMLN
+548 MLN
-554 TLDTLLIFTSQANY
+554 TLDTLLVFTSQGNY

-575 LVDVKWKDLGDHLS
+575 ITDVKWKDLGDHLS
-589 SICSLDKAKNERV
+589 SISSLDKSKNERV
-602 INVMAVS
+602 INVMVVS
-609 NFNDT
+609 DFNQT
-614 TNILCITKNGLIKQ
+614 INMLFCTKEGLIQ
-628 LLVKD
+628 QVLLKD

-646 KITSDDEVVS
+646 KLTEGDEVVS
-656 VDYTFN
+656 VDYSYN
-662 PLEVVVVTHNAEVLR
+662 PLEVMVITRNAEVLR
-677 FRASEVSLYGTNA
+677 FRASEVSVYGTNA
-690 SGIKSIII
+690 SGIKAMLV
-698 KPNDYVVSAFYTN
+698 KPNDYVVSAFFTN
-711 QTEDVLLFTSRS
+711 QTEDILFLTSRS
-723 YVKRMKVSEFNL
+723 HIKRMKVSEFTL
-735 SRRARS
+735 SRRARA
-741 GQTAIKFIKANPHYI
+741 GAIAIKMIKANPHYI
-756 VDAKKLSST
+756 IDAKPMTPT

-770 VKANLVYTN
+770 VKANLIYTN
-779 GNQYEETYQFKYN
+779 GILSVDTYQFKYN
-792 LSDAG
+792 ASDAG
-797 KAIDKNK
+797 KGVEKLP

-810 MLFIDPAVGKEPII
+810 MLFIEKATAKEPII
-824 PGDYLVEVKP
+824 SGEYLVEVKP
-834 QQTSIFDSSIEN
+834 VQTTIFDSTIEG
-846 TTFEDISTESI
+846 TKYEEISTQSLLDSLDEI
-857 LSDLDKIL
+857 LNSQ
-865 EEEALKE
+865 KE
-872 VIKNEEVASNELPK
+872 VVQEQPKTIIVTNERGRIVEKKEELPK
-886 TIIVK
+886 TIV
-891 RDKPGVVEKKK
+891 
-902 EELPNTIIF
+902 F

-919 EF
+919 DID

>member
-1 MATKDKLDE
+1 MAAKDKLDE
-10 FITSTILSQSLE
+10 FITQQVLNESLE
-22 DIVGE
+22 DIIGE

-55 ILYAMYLLKM
+55 ILYAMYLLRM

-80 VMGKFHPHGDSSIYD
+80 VMGKFHPHGDSSIYE

-132 TRLSKNAEYMLADID
+132 TRLSKNSEYLLADID

-175 VNGSTGISAG
+175 VNGATGISAG

-197 VIDATIYKIDH
+197 VIDATIRMIDN
-208 PNMNIDDLLLIM
+208 PNMNIDDLLEIM

-235 GIKDAFETGRG
+235 GIKEAFETGRG
-246 KVIVRSKTL
+246 KVIVRSKTT
-255 FEDMSKDGQK
+255 FEDINKEGQK

-286 QLRLDKVVED
+286 QMRLDKVVED
-296 ILEVRDESDR
+296 IVEVRDESDR
-306 EGLRIAIDLKKGA
+306 EGLRIAIDLRKGA

-331 TDLQTSYNYNMV
+331 TDLQISYSYNMV
-343 AISNRRPM
+343 AICNRRPM
-351 TLGVLDILESYIEHQ
+351 TLGVLDILKAYVEHQ
-366 KEIITNRSN
+366 KEIVTNRSN

-403 EIRQSKGKADAKS
+403 EIRSSKGKADAKN
-416 RIMNRFGFTDLQ
+416 RIMNAFGFTELQ

-436 LYRLSSTDVNALIAE
+436 LYRLSSTDVTALINE
-451 KGELD
+451 KSDLD
-456 QKVKYLE
+456 ERVKYLE

-469 KELLKVIKSELRDI
+469 KELLKVIKGELRDI
-483 KGTIGVPRKSV
+483 KNAIGKPRLSV
-494 IEEEVSELK
+494 IEEEVAELK

-516 VSVTKDGYIKRSSLK
+516 CCVTKDGYIKRSSIK
-531 SYQASSK
+531 SYQASVK
-538 NGIKDGDAVV
+538 NGIKEGDAVIYSGMV
-548 FTKMLN
+548 N
-554 TLDTLLIFTSQANY
+554 TLDTLLVFTSQGNY

-575 LVDVKWKDLGDHLS
+575 LTDVKWKDLGDHLS
-589 SICSLDKAKNERV
+589 SISSLDKGKNERV
-602 INVMAVS
+602 ISVMVVS
-609 NFNDT
+609 DFNQT
-614 TNILCITKNGLIKQ
+614 INMLFCTKEGLIKQ
-628 LLVKD
+628 VLLKD

-638 YSKSIRYM
+638 YSKSVRYM
-646 KITSDDEVVS
+646 KLTDGDEVVS
-656 VDYTFN
+656 VDSSYN
-662 PLEVVVVTHNAEVLR
+662 PLEVMVVTHNAEVLR
-677 FRASEVSLYGTNA
+677 FRASEVSVYGTNA
-690 SGIKSIII
+690 SGIKAMLV
-698 KPNDYVVSAFYTN
+698 KPNDYVVSAFFTN
-711 QTEDVLLFTSRS
+711 QTEDVLFFTSRS
-723 YVKRMKVSEFNL
+723 HIKRMKVSEFIL
-735 SRRARS
+735 SRRARAGS
-741 GQTAIKFIKANPHYI
+741 VAIKMIKANPHYI
-756 VDAKKLSST
+756 VDAKPLTPT

-770 VKANLVYTN
+770 VKANLLYTN
-779 GNQYEETYQFKYN
+779 GNLYVDTYQFKYN
-792 LSDAG
+792 STDAG
-797 KAIDKNK
+797 KPVEKTP

-810 MLFIDPAVGKEPII
+810 MMFIDKATAKEPII
-824 PGDYLVEVKP
+824 SGEYLVEVKP
-834 QQTSIFDSSIEN
+834 VQTTIFDSSIEG
-846 TTFEDISTESI
+846 TKSEEISTKSLLDSLDEI
-857 LSDLDKIL
+857 LNSQN
-865 EEEALKE
+865 E
-872 VIKNEEVASNELPK
+872 VKDDRPKTIVVTNERGKVVEKKNELPK
-886 TIIVK
+886 TIV
-891 RDKPGVVEKKK
+891 
-902 EELPNTIIF
+902 F

-919 EF
+919 DID

>member
-1 MATKDKLDE
+1 MAAKDKLDE
-10 FITSTILSQSLE
+10 FITQQVLNESLE
-22 DIVGE
+22 DIIGE

-55 ILYAMYLLKM
+55 ILYAMYLLRM

-80 VMGKFHPHGDSSIYD
+80 VMGKFHPHGDSSIYE

-132 TRLSKNAEYMLADID
+132 TRLSKNIEYLLADID

-175 VNGSTGISAG
+175 VNGATGISAG

-197 VIDATIYKIDH
+197 VIDATIRLIDN
-208 PNMNIDDLLLIM
+208 PNMNIDDLLEIM

-235 GIKDAFETGRG
+235 GIKEAFETGRG
-246 KVIVRSKTL
+246 KVIVRSKTT
-255 FEDMSKDGQK
+255 FEDINKDGQK

-286 QLRLDKVVED
+286 QMRLDKVVED
-296 ILEVRDESDR
+296 IVEVRDESDR
-306 EGLRIAIDLKKGA
+306 EGLRIAIDLRKGA

-331 TDLQTSYNYNMV
+331 TDLQISYSYNMV
-343 AISNRRPM
+343 AICNRRPM
-351 TLGVLDILESYIEHQ
+351 TLGVLDILKAYVEHQ
-366 KEIITNRSN
+366 KEIVTNRSN

-403 EIRQSKGKADAKS
+403 EIRSSKGKADAKN
-416 RIMNRFGFTDLQ
+416 RIMNAFGFTELQ

-436 LYRLSSTDVNALIAE
+436 LYRLSSTDVTALINE
-451 KGELD
+451 KSDLD
-456 QKVKYLE
+456 ERVKYLE

-469 KELLKVIKSELRDI
+469 KELLKVIKGELRDI
-483 KGTIGVPRKSV
+483 KNVIGKPRLSV
-494 IEEEVSELK
+494 IEEEVAELK

-516 VSVTKDGYIKRSSLK
+516 CCVTKDGYIKRSSIK
-531 SYQASSK
+531 SYQASVK
-538 NGIKDGDAVV
+538 NGIKEGDAVIYSGMV
-548 FTKMLN
+548 N
-554 TLDTLLIFTSQANY
+554 TLDTLLVFTSQGNY

-575 LVDVKWKDLGDHLS
+575 LTDVKWKDLGDHLS
-589 SICSLDKAKNERV
+589 SISSLDKGKNERV
-602 INVMAVS
+602 ISVMVVS
-609 NFNDT
+609 DFNQT
-614 TNILCITKNGLIKQ
+614 INMLFCTKEGLIKQ
-628 LLVKD
+628 VLLKD

-638 YSKSIRYM
+638 YSKSVRYM
-646 KITSDDEVVS
+646 KLTDGDEVVS
-656 VDYTFN
+656 VDSSYN
-662 PLEVVVVTHNAEVLR
+662 PLEVMVVTHNAEVLR
-677 FRASEVSLYGTNA
+677 FRASEVSVYGTNA
-690 SGIKSIII
+690 SGIKAMLV
-698 KPNDYVVSAFYTN
+698 KPNDYVVSAFFTN
-711 QTEDVLLFTSRS
+711 QTEDVLFFTSRS
-723 YVKRMKVSEFNL
+723 HIKRMKVSEFIL
-735 SRRARS
+735 SRRARAGS
-741 GQTAIKFIKANPHYI
+741 VAINMIKANPHYI
-756 VDAKKLSST
+756 VDAKPLTPT

-770 VKANLVYTN
+770 VKANLLYTN
-779 GNQYEETYQFKYN
+779 GNLYVDTYQFKYN
-792 LSDAG
+792 STDAG
-797 KAIDKNK
+797 KPVEKTP

-810 MLFIDPAVGKEPII
+810 MMFIDKATAKEPII
-824 PGDYLVEVKP
+824 SGEYLVEVKP
-834 QQTSIFDSSIEN
+834 VQTTIFDSSIEG
-846 TTFEDISTESI
+846 TKSEEISTKSLLDSLDEI
-857 LSDLDKIL
+857 LNSQS
-865 EEEALKE
+865 E
-872 VIKNEEVASNELPK
+872 VKDDRPKTIVVTNERGKVVEKKNELPK
-886 TIIVK
+886 TIV
-891 RDKPGVVEKKK
+891 
-902 EELPNTIIF
+902 F

-919 EF
+919 DID

>member
-10 FITSTILSQSLE
+10 FITSTILSESLE
-22 DIVGE
+22 DIIGE

-55 ILYAMYLLKM
+55 ILYAMYLLRM

-132 TRLSKNAEYMLADID
+132 TRLSKNSEYMLADID

-175 VNGSTGISAG
+175 VNGATGISAG
-185 YATNIPPHNLCE
+185 YATNIPPHNLNE
-197 VIDATIYKIDH
+197 VIDATIHMIDH
-208 PNMNIDDLLLIM
+208 PNMDIDDLLEIM

-235 GIKDAFETGRG
+235 GIREAFETGKG
-246 KVIVRSKTL
+246 KVIIRSKTI
-255 FEDMSKDGQK
+255 FEDITKEGQK

-273 YEVNKGNLVKKID
+273 YEVNKGNLVKRID

-296 ILEVRDESDR
+296 IVEVRDESDR
-306 EGLRIAIDLKKGA
+306 EGLRIAIDLRKGA
-319 NHEAILTYLFKN
+319 NHDAILTYLFKN
-331 TDLQTSYNYNMV
+331 TDLQVSYSYNMV
-343 AISNRRPM
+343 AICNRRPM
-351 TLGVLDILESYIEHQ
+351 TLGVLDVLRAYVEHQ
-366 KEIITNRSN
+366 KEIVTNRSN

-384 IHILEGLIHMVDVL
+384 IHILEGLIKMVDVI

-403 EIRQSKGKADAKS
+403 LIRSSKGKADAKGK
-416 RIMNRFGFTDLQ
+416 IMDAFGFTELQ

-456 QKVKYLE
+456 EKVSYLE

-469 KELLKVIKSELRDI
+469 KELLKVIKSELREI
-483 KGTIGVPRKSV
+483 KNAIGKPRLSV
-494 IEEEVSELK
+494 IEEEVAELK

-508 LIPKEDVM
+508 LIPREDVM
-516 VSVTKDGYIKRSSLK
+516 CCVTKDGYIKRSSLK
-531 SYQASSK
+531 SYQASVK
-538 NGIKDGDAVV
+538 NGIKEGDAVIFSDMV
-548 FTKMLN
+548 N
-554 TLDTLLIFTSQANY
+554 TLDTLLVFTSLGNY
-568 FYIPVYK
+568 YFIPVYK
-575 LVDVKWKDLGDHLS
+575 IADYKWKDLGDHLS
-589 SICSLDKAKNERV
+589 SISTLDKAKNERV
-602 INVMAVS
+602 ISVMQVKD
-609 NFNDT
+609 FNESY
-614 TNILCITKNGLIKQ
+614 NMLFCTKEGLIKQ
-628 LLVKD
+628 VLLKD

-646 KITSDDEVVS
+646 KIANDDEVVS
-656 VDYTFN
+656 VSWSLN
-662 PLEVVVVTHNAEVLR
+662 PLEVMVVTHNAEVLR
-677 FRASEVSLYGTNA
+677 FRASEVSVYGTNA
-690 SGIKSIII
+690 SGIKAMLV
-698 KPNDYVVSAFYTN
+698 KPNDYVVSAFFTN

-723 YVKRMKVSEFNL
+723 YIKRMKVSEFTL
-735 SRRARS
+735 SRRARAGS
-741 GQTAIKFIKANPHYI
+741 VAIKMIKANPHYI
-756 VDAKKLSST
+756 VDAKPMTPT
-765 QYREN
+765 QYRDN

-779 GNQYEETYQFKYN
+779 GNQYEDTYQFKYN

-797 KAIDKNK
+797 KGIEKLP

-810 MLFIDPAVGKEPII
+810 MLFLDKATTKEPII
-824 PGDYLVEVKP
+824 SGEYLVEIKP
-834 QQTSIFDSSIEN
+834 VQTSIFDSTIEG
-846 TTFEDISTESI
+846 TSY
-857 LSDLDKIL
+857 
-865 EEEALKE
+865 
-872 VIKNEEVASNELPK
+872 EEVSTQSLLSSLDEILANESKVKDETPK
-886 TIIVK
+886 TIIVTNE
-891 RDKPGVVEKKK
+891 RGRIVEKK
-902 EELPNTIIF
+902 EVETPTTIVF

-919 EF
+919 DID

>member
-1 MATKDKLDE
+1 MAAKDKLDE
-10 FITSTILSQSLE
+10 FITSTILSETLE
-22 DIVGE
+22 DIIGE

-80 VMGKFHPHGDSSIYD
+80 VMGKFHPHGDSSIYE

-132 TRLSKNAEYMLADID
+132 TRLSKNSEYMLADID

-161 LEPTVLPAKFPNIL
+161 LEPTVLPARFPNIL
-175 VNGSTGISAG
+175 VNGATGISAG
-185 YATNIPPHNLCE
+185 YATNIPPHNLSE
-197 VIDATIYKIDH
+197 VIDATINMIDH
-208 PNMNIDDLLLIM
+208 PNMDIDDLLEIM

-235 GIKDAFETGRG
+235 GIRDAFETGKG
-246 KVIVRSKTL
+246 KVFIRSKTY
-255 FEDMSKDGQK
+255 FEDITKDGQK

-296 ILEVRDESDR
+296 IVEVRDESDR
-306 EGLRIAIDLKKGA
+306 EGLRIAIDLRKGA

-331 TDLQTSYNYNMV
+331 TDLQISYSYNMV
-343 AISNRRPM
+343 AICNRRPM
-351 TLGVLDILESYIEHQ
+351 TLGVLDILKAYVEHQ
-366 KEIITNRSN
+366 KEIVTNRSN

-403 EIRQSKGKADAKS
+403 IIRASKGKADAKNN
-416 RIMNRFGFTDLQ
+416 IMNAFNFTELQ

-456 QKVKYLE
+456 EKVAYLE

-469 KELLKVIKSELRDI
+469 KELLKVIKSELREI
-483 KGTIGVPRKSV
+483 KNAIGKPRLSV
-494 IEEEVSELK
+494 IEEEVAELK

-516 VSVTKDGYIKRSSLK
+516 CCVTKDGYLKRSSLK
-531 SYQASSK
+531 SYQASVK
-538 NGIKDGDAVV
+538 NGIKEGDAVIFSGMV
-548 FTKMLN
+548 N
-554 TLDTLLIFTSQANY
+554 TLDTLLVFTSQGNY
-568 FYIPVYK
+568 FFIPVYK
-575 LVDVKWKDLGDHLS
+575 IGDYKWKDLGDHLS
-589 SICSLDKAKNERV
+589 SIDSLDKSKNERV
-602 INVMAVS
+602 ISVMVVS
-609 NFNDT
+609 DFNQPV
-614 TNILCITKNGLIKQ
+614 NMLFCTKEGLIKQ
-628 LLVKD
+628 VLLSD

-646 KITSDDEVVS
+646 KISNGDEVVS
-656 VDYTFN
+656 VDYSDN

-677 FRASEVSLYGTNA
+677 FRASEVSVYGTSA
-690 SGIKSIII
+690 SGIKAMLV
-698 KPNDYVVSAFYTN
+698 KPKDYVVSAFFTN
-711 QTEDVLLFTSRS
+711 QTEDILFFTSRS
-723 YVKRMKVSEFNL
+723 YVKRMKVTEFNL
-735 SRRARS
+735 SRRARAGS
-741 GQTAIKFIKANPHYI
+741 TAIKMIKANPHFVI
-756 VDAKKLSST
+756 DAKALTPT

-779 GNQYEETYQFKYN
+779 GNQYEETYQFKFN

-797 KAIDKNK
+797 KGIEKQ
-804 ELAEPY
+804 EGLLEPY
-810 MLFIDPAVGKEPII
+810 MLFIDKATTKEPII
-824 PGDYLVEVKP
+824 SGEYLVEVKP
-834 QQTSIFDSSIEN
+834 VQTSIFDSTIEG
-846 TTFEDISTESI
+846 TSYEEITTESI
-857 LSDLDKIL
+857 LNSLDEIL
-865 EEEALKE
+865 AME
-872 VIKNEEVASNELPK
+872 NESQNEPPK
-886 TIIVK
+886 TIVVTNERGKIV
-891 RDKPGVVEKKK
+891 ENKKTETPK
-902 EELPNTIIF
+902 TIIF

-919 EF
+919 EE

>member
-1 MATKDKLDE
+1 MAAKDKLDE
-10 FITSTILSQSLE
+10 FITQQVLNESLE
-22 DIVGE
+22 DIIGE

-55 ILYAMYLLKM
+55 ILYAMYLLRM

-80 VMGKFHPHGDSSIYD
+80 VMGKFHPHGDSSIYE

-132 TRLSKNAEYMLADID
+132 TRLSKNSEYLLADID

-175 VNGSTGISAG
+175 VNGATGISAG

-197 VIDATIYKIDH
+197 VIDATIRLIDN
-208 PNMNIDDLLLIM
+208 PNMKIDDLLEIM

-235 GIKDAFETGRG
+235 GIKEAFETGRG
-246 KVIVRSKTL
+246 KVIVRSKTT
-255 FEDMSKDGQK
+255 FEDINKEGQK

-286 QLRLDKVVED
+286 QMRLDKVVED
-296 ILEVRDESDR
+296 IVEVRDESDR
-306 EGLRIAIDLKKGA
+306 EGLRIAIDLRKGA

-331 TDLQTSYNYNMV
+331 TDLQISYSYNMV
-343 AISNRRPM
+343 AICNRRPM
-351 TLGVLDILESYIEHQ
+351 TLGVLDILKAYVEHQ
-366 KEIITNRSN
+366 KEIVTNRSN

-403 EIRQSKGKADAKS
+403 EIRSSKGKADAKN
-416 RIMNRFGFTDLQ
+416 RIMNAFGFTELQ

-436 LYRLSSTDVNALIAE
+436 LYRLSSTDVTALINE
-451 KGELD
+451 KSDLD
-456 QKVKYLE
+456 ERVKYLE

-469 KELLKVIKSELRDI
+469 KELLKVIKGELRDI
-483 KGTIGVPRKSV
+483 KNVIGKPRLSV
-494 IEEEVSELK
+494 IEEEVAELK

-516 VSVTKDGYIKRSSLK
+516 CCVTKDGYIKRSSIK
-531 SYQASSK
+531 SYQASVK
-538 NGIKDGDAVV
+538 NGIKEGDAVIYSGMV
-548 FTKMLN
+548 N
-554 TLDTLLIFTSQANY
+554 TLDTLLVFTSQGNY

-575 LVDVKWKDLGDHLS
+575 LTDVKWKDLGDHLS
-589 SICSLDKAKNERV
+589 SISSLDKAKNERV
-602 INVMAVS
+602 ISVMVV
-609 NFNDT
+609 NDFNQT
-614 TNILCITKNGLIKQ
+614 INMLFCTKEGLIKQ
-628 LLVKD
+628 VLLKD

-638 YSKSIRYM
+638 YSKSVRYM
-646 KITSDDEVVS
+646 KLTDGDEVVS
-656 VDYTFN
+656 VDSSYN
-662 PLEVVVVTHNAEVLR
+662 PLEVMVVTHNAEVLR
-677 FRASEVSLYGTNA
+677 FRASEVSVYGTNA
-690 SGIKSIII
+690 SGIKAMLV
-698 KPNDYVVSAFYTN
+698 KPNDYVVSAFFTN
-711 QTEDVLLFTSRS
+711 QTEDVLFFTSRS
-723 YVKRMKVSEFNL
+723 HIKRMKVSEFIL
-735 SRRARS
+735 SRRARAGS
-741 GQTAIKFIKANPHYI
+741 VAIKMIKANPHYI
-756 VDAKKLSST
+756 VDAKPLTPT

-770 VKANLVYTN
+770 VKTNLLYTN
-779 GNQYEETYQFKYN
+779 GNLYVDTYQFKYN
-792 LSDAG
+792 STDAG
-797 KAIDKNK
+797 KPVEKTP

-810 MLFIDPAVGKEPII
+810 MMFIDKATAKEPII
-824 PGDYLVEVKP
+824 SGEYLVEVKP
-834 QQTSIFDSSIEN
+834 VQTTIFDSSIEG
-846 TTFEDISTESI
+846 TKTEEISTKSLLDSLDEI
-857 LSDLDKIL
+857 LNSQN
-865 EEEALKE
+865 E
-872 VIKNEEVASNELPK
+872 VKDDRPKTIVVTNERGKVVEKKNELPK
-886 TIIVK
+886 TIV
-891 RDKPGVVEKKK
+891 
-902 EELPNTIIF
+902 F

-919 EF
+919 DID

>member
-1 MATKDKLDE
+1 MAAKDKLDE
-10 FITSTILSQSLE
+10 FITQQVLNESLE
-22 DIVGE
+22 DIIGE

-55 ILYAMYLLKM
+55 ILYAMYLLRM

-80 VMGKFHPHGDSSIYD
+80 VMGKFHPHGDSSIYE

-132 TRLSKNAEYMLADID
+132 TRLSKNSEYLLADID

-175 VNGSTGISAG
+175 VNGATGISAG

-197 VIDATIYKIDH
+197 VIDATIRMIDN
-208 PNMNIDDLLLIM
+208 PNMNIDDLLEIM

-235 GIKDAFETGRG
+235 GIKEAFETGRG
-246 KVIVRSKTL
+246 KVIVRSKTT
-255 FEDMSKDGQK
+255 FEDINKEGQK

-286 QLRLDKVVED
+286 QMRLDKVVED
-296 ILEVRDESDR
+296 IVEVRDESDR
-306 EGLRIAIDLKKGA
+306 EGLRIAIDLRKGA

-331 TDLQTSYNYNMV
+331 TDLQISYSYNMV
-343 AISNRRPM
+343 AICNRRPM
-351 TLGVLDILESYIEHQ
+351 TLGVLDILKAYVEHQ
-366 KEIITNRSN
+366 KEIVTNRSN

-403 EIRQSKGKADAKS
+403 EIRSSKGKADAKN
-416 RIMNRFGFTDLQ
+416 RIMNAFGFTELQ

-436 LYRLSSTDVNALIAE
+436 LYRLSSTDVTALINE
-451 KGELD
+451 KSDLD
-456 QKVKYLE
+456 ERVKYLE

-469 KELLKVIKSELRDI
+469 KELLKVIKGELRDI
-483 KGTIGVPRKSV
+483 KNAIGKPRLSV
-494 IEEEVSELK
+494 IEEEVAELK

-516 VSVTKDGYIKRSSLK
+516 CCVTKDGYIKRSSIK
-531 SYQASSK
+531 SFQASVK
-538 NGIKDGDAVV
+538 NGIKEGDAVIYSGMV
-548 FTKMLN
+548 N
-554 TLDTLLIFTSQANY
+554 TLDTLLVFTSQGNY

-575 LVDVKWKDLGDHLS
+575 LTDVKWKDLGDHLS
-589 SICSLDKAKNERV
+589 SISSLDKGKNERV
-602 INVMAVS
+602 ISVMVVS
-609 NFNDT
+609 DFNQT
-614 TNILCITKNGLIKQ
+614 INMLFCTKEGLIKQ
-628 LLVKD
+628 VLLKD

-638 YSKSIRYM
+638 YSKSVRYM
-646 KITSDDEVVS
+646 KLTDGDEVVS
-656 VDYTFN
+656 VDSSYN
-662 PLEVVVVTHNAEVLR
+662 PLEVMVVTHNAEVLR
-677 FRASEVSLYGTNA
+677 FRASEVSVYGTNA
-690 SGIKSIII
+690 SGIKAMLV
-698 KPNDYVVSAFYTN
+698 KPNDYVVSAFFTN
-711 QTEDVLLFTSRS
+711 QTEDVLFFTSRS
-723 YVKRMKVSEFNL
+723 HIKRMKVSEFIL
-735 SRRARS
+735 SRRARAGS
-741 GQTAIKFIKANPHYI
+741 VAIKMIKANPHYI
-756 VDAKKLSST
+756 VDAKPLTPT

-770 VKANLVYTN
+770 VKANLLYTN
-779 GNQYEETYQFKYN
+779 GNLYVDTYQFKYN
-792 LSDAG
+792 STDAG
-797 KAIDKNK
+797 KPVEKTP

-810 MLFIDPAVGKEPII
+810 MMFIDKATAKEPII
-824 PGDYLVEVKP
+824 SGEYLVEVKP
-834 QQTSIFDSSIEN
+834 VQTTIFDSSIEG
-846 TTFEDISTESI
+846 TKSEEISTKSLLDSLDEI
-857 LSDLDKIL
+857 LNSQ
-865 EEEALKE
+865 KE
-872 VIKNEEVASNELPK
+872 VKDDRPKTIVVTNERGKVVEKKNELPK
-886 TIIVK
+886 TIV
-891 RDKPGVVEKKK
+891 
-902 EELPNTIIF
+902 F

-919 EF
+919 DID

>member
-1 MATKDKLDE
+1 MAAKDKLDE
-10 FITSTILSQSLE
+10 FITQQVLNESLE
-22 DIVGE
+22 DIIGE

-55 ILYAMYLLKM
+55 ILYAMYLLRM

-80 VMGKFHPHGDSSIYD
+80 VMGKFHPHGDSSIYE

-132 TRLSKNAEYMLADID
+132 TRLSKNSEYLLADID

-175 VNGSTGISAG
+175 VNGATGISAG

-197 VIDATIYKIDH
+197 VIDATIRMIDN
-208 PNMNIDDLLLIM
+208 PNMNIDDLLEIM

-235 GIKDAFETGRG
+235 GIKEAFETGRG
-246 KVIVRSKTL
+246 KVIVRSKTT
-255 FEDMSKDGQK
+255 FEDINKEGQK

-286 QLRLDKVVED
+286 QMRLDKVVED
-296 ILEVRDESDR
+296 IVEVRDESDR
-306 EGLRIAIDLKKGA
+306 EGLRIAIDLRKGA

-331 TDLQTSYNYNMV
+331 TDLQISYSYNMV
-343 AISNRRPM
+343 AICNRRPM
-351 TLGVLDILESYIEHQ
+351 TLGVLDILKAYVEHQ
-366 KEIITNRSN
+366 KEIVTNRSN

-403 EIRQSKGKADAKS
+403 EIRSSKGKADAKN
-416 RIMNRFGFTDLQ
+416 RIMNAFGFTELQ

-436 LYRLSSTDVNALIAE
+436 LYRLSSTDVTALINE
-451 KGELD
+451 KSDLD
-456 QKVKYLE
+456 ERVKYLE

-469 KELLKVIKSELRDI
+469 KELLKVIKGELRDI
-483 KGTIGVPRKSV
+483 KNAIGKPRLSV
-494 IEEEVSELK
+494 IEEEVAELK

-516 VSVTKDGYIKRSSLK
+516 CCVTKDGYIKRSSIK
-531 SYQASSK
+531 SYQASVK
-538 NGIKDGDAVV
+538 NGIKEGDAVIYSGMV
-548 FTKMLN
+548 N
-554 TLDTLLIFTSQANY
+554 TLDTLLVFTSQGNY

-575 LVDVKWKDLGDHLS
+575 LTDVKWKDLGDHLS
-589 SICSLDKAKNERV
+589 SISSLDKGKNERV
-602 INVMAVS
+602 ISVMVVS
-609 NFNDT
+609 DFNQT
-614 TNILCITKNGLIKQ
+614 INMLFCTKEGLIKQ
-628 LLVKD
+628 VLLKD

-638 YSKSIRYM
+638 YSKSVRYM
-646 KITSDDEVVS
+646 KLTDGDEVVS
-656 VDYTFN
+656 VDSSYN
-662 PLEVVVVTHNAEVLR
+662 PLEVMVVTHNAEVLR
-677 FRASEVSLYGTNA
+677 FRASEVSVYGTNA
-690 SGIKSIII
+690 SGIKAMLV
-698 KPNDYVVSAFYTN
+698 KPNDYVVSAFFTN
-711 QTEDVLLFTSRS
+711 QTEDVLFFTSRS
-723 YVKRMKVSEFNL
+723 HIKRMKVSEFIL
-735 SRRARS
+735 SRRARAGS
-741 GQTAIKFIKANPHYI
+741 VAIKMIKANPHYI
-756 VDAKKLSST
+756 VDAKPLTPT

-770 VKANLVYTN
+770 VKANLLYTN
-779 GNQYEETYQFKYN
+779 GNLYVDTYQFKYN
-792 LSDAG
+792 STDAG
-797 KAIDKNK
+797 KPVEKTP

-810 MLFIDPAVGKEPII
+810 MMFIDKATAKEPII
-824 PGDYLVEVKP
+824 SGEYLVEVKP
-834 QQTSIFDSSIEN
+834 VQTTIFDSSIEG
-846 TTFEDISTESI
+846 TKSEEISTKSLLDSLDEI
-857 LSDLDKIL
+857 LNSQ
-865 EEEALKE
+865 KE
-872 VIKNEEVASNELPK
+872 VKDDRPKTIVVTNERGKVVEKKNELPK
-886 TIIVK
+886 TIV
-891 RDKPGVVEKKK
+891 
-902 EELPNTIIF
+902 F

-919 EF
+919 DID

>member
-10 FITSTILSQSLE
+10 FITSTILLQTLE

-175 VNGSTGISAG
+175 VNGATGISAG
-185 YATNIPPHNLCE
+185 YATNIPPHNLSE

-208 PNMNIDDLLLIM
+208 PNMSIDDLLEIM
-220 HGPDFPTGGIVQGLK
+220 HGPDFPTGGIVQGIK
-235 GIKDAFETGRG
+235 GIKEAFETGRG
-246 KVIVRSKTL
+246 KVIVRSKTN
-255 FEDMSKDGQK
+255 FEDMNKDGQK
-265 RIVVTEIP
+265 RIVVSEIP
-273 YEVNKGNLVKKID
+273 YEVNKGNLVKKIE
-286 QLRLDKVVED
+286 QMRLDHVVED

-343 AISNRRPM
+343 AICNRRPM

-403 EIRQSKGKADAKS
+403 EIRASKGKADAKN
-416 RIMNRFGFTDLQ
+416 RIMNAFGFTELQ

-456 QKVKYLE
+456 ERVRYLE
-463 MILSNE
+463 IILSNE
-469 KELLKVIKSELRDI
+469 KELLKVIKNELKDI
-483 KGTIGVPRKSV
+483 KSTIGIPRKSV

-508 LIPKEDVM
+508 LIPREDVM

-531 SYQASSK
+531 SYQASVK
-538 NGIKDGDAVV
+538 NGMKDGDAVV

-554 TLDTLLIFTSQANY
+554 TLDTLLIFTSQGNY

-575 LVDVKWKDLGDHLS
+575 IVDVKWKDLGDHLS
-589 SICSLDKAKNERV
+589 SICTLDKAKNERV
-602 INVMAVS
+602 INVLAVN
-609 NFNDT
+609 NFNDAV
-614 TNILCITKNGLIKQ
+614 NILCVTKNGLIKQ
-628 LLVKD
+628 LLLKD

-646 KITSDDEVVS
+646 KISSDDEVVG
-656 VDYTFN
+656 VDSTNN
-662 PLEVVVVTHNAEVLR
+662 PLEVMVVTHNAEVLR

-690 SGIKSIII
+690 SGIKSILV
-698 KPNDYVVSAFYTN
+698 KPKDYVVSAFYTN

-735 SRRARS
+735 SRRART
-741 GQTAIKFIKANPHYI
+741 GQTAIKFIKANPHYV
-756 VDAKKLSST
+756 VDAKKLSSV

-779 GNQYEETYQFKYN
+779 GNQYEETHQFKYN

-797 KAIDKNK
+797 KSIDKAA

-810 MLFIDPAVGKEPII
+810 MLFIDLAQGKEPII
-824 PGDYLVEVKP
+824 PGDYLIETKP
-834 QQTSIFDSSIEN
+834 HQTSIFDSSIDDSVY
-846 TTFEDISTESI
+846 EDISTKSI
-857 LSDLDKIL
+857 LDDLDKIL
-865 EEEALKE
+865 EEEAHKE
-872 VIKNEEVASNELPK
+872 EIKKEEKSELPK
-886 TIIVK
+886 TIVVT
-891 RDKPGVVEKKK
+891 RNKPGVVEKKK
-902 EELPNTIIF
+902 EELPKTIVF

>member
-10 FITSTILSQSLE
+10 FITNTILSESLE
-22 DIVGE
+22 DIIGE

-80 VMGKFHPHGDSSIYD
+80 VMGKFHPHGDSSIYE

-132 TRLSKNAEYMLADID
+132 TRLSKNSEYMLADID

-175 VNGSTGISAG
+175 VNGATGISAG
-185 YATNIPPHNLCE
+185 YATNIPPHNLSE
-197 VIDATIYKIDH
+197 VIDATIHMIDH
-208 PNMNIDDLLLIM
+208 PNMNIDDLLEIM
-220 HGPDFPTGGIVQGLK
+220 HGPDFPTGGIVQGIK
-235 GIKDAFETGRG
+235 GIKEAFETGRG
-246 KVIVRSKTL
+246 KVFVRSKTC
-255 FEDMSKDGQK
+255 FEDMNKEGQK

-273 YEVNKGNLVKKID
+273 YEVNKGNLVKRID
-286 QLRLDKVVED
+286 QLRLDRVVED

-319 NHEAILTYLFKN
+319 NHDAILTYLFKN
-331 TDLQTSYNYNMV
+331 TDLQVSYSYNMV
-343 AISNRRPM
+343 AICNRRPM
-351 TLGVLDILESYIEHQ
+351 TLGVLDILKAYIEHQ
-366 KEIITNRSN
+366 KEIVTNRSN
-375 FELEKAKKR
+375 FELEKAKRR

-398 EEVIK
+398 EEVIRL
-403 EIRQSKGKADAKS
+403 IRSSNGKADAKAK
-416 RIMNRFGFTDLQ
+416 IMHTFGFTDLQ

-436 LYRLSSTDVNALIAE
+436 LYRLSNTDVNALINE
-451 KGELD
+451 KSELD
-456 QKVKYLE
+456 QKVLYLE

-469 KELLKVIKSELRDI
+469 KELLKVIKGELRDI
-483 KGTIGVPRKSV
+483 KNAIGKPRLSV

-503 VDETH
+503 LDETH
-508 LIPKEDVM
+508 LIPREDVM
-516 VSVTKDGYIKRSSLK
+516 VCVTKDGYLKRSSLK
-531 SYQASSK
+531 SYQASVK
-538 NGIKDGDAVV
+538 NGLKEGDAVLYSQ
-548 FTKMLN
+548 MIN
-554 TLDTLLIFTSQANY
+554 TLDTLLVFTSQGNY

-575 LVDVKWKDLGDHLS
+575 IGDYKWKDLGDHLS

-602 INVMAVS
+602 INVIAV
-609 NFNDT
+609 NDFNQT
-614 TNILCITKNGLIKQ
+614 VNILCCTKEGLIKQ
-628 LLVKD
+628 LLLKD

-646 KITSDDEVVS
+646 KVNNGDEVVS
-656 VDYTFN
+656 VDFSYN
-662 PLEVVVVTHNAEVLR
+662 PLEVMVVTHNAEVIR
-677 FRASEVSLYGTNA
+677 FRASEVSIYGTNA
-690 SGIKSIII
+690 SGIKAMLV
-698 KPNDYVVSAFYTN
+698 KPKDYVVSAFYTN

-723 YVKRMKVSEFNL
+723 NVKRMKVSEFNL
-735 SRRARS
+735 SRRARAGS
-741 GQTAIKFIKANPHYI
+741 TAIKMIKANPHYI
-756 VDAKKLSST
+756 ACAKSLTPT

-779 GNQYEETYQFKYN
+779 GNQYEDTYQFKYN
-792 LSDAG
+792 LSDSG
-797 KAIDKNK
+797 KAIDKAN
-804 ELAEPY
+804 ELADPY
-810 MLFIDPAVGKEPII
+810 MLFIDKAEAKEPII
-824 PGDYLVEVKP
+824 SGEYLVEIKP
-834 QQTSIFDSSIEN
+834 VQTSIFDSTIEG
-846 TTFEDISTESI
+846 TSYEEISTESI
-857 LSDLDKIL
+857 LSSLDEIL
-865 EEEALKE
+865 KLEVEKE
-872 VIKNEEVASNELPK
+872 KDPK
-886 TIIVK
+886 TLVVVNEKGRIV
-891 RDKPGVVEKKK
+891 ENKK
-902 EELPNTIIF
+902 EEAPATIVF

-919 EF
+919 EE

>member
-1 MATKDKLDE
+1 MAAKDMLDE
-10 FITSTILSQSLE
+10 FITSTIVSETLE
-22 DIVGE
+22 DIIGE

-80 VMGKFHPHGDSSIYD
+80 VMGKFHPHGDSSIYE

-132 TRLSKNAEYMLADID
+132 TRLSKNSEYMLADID

-175 VNGSTGISAG
+175 VNGATGISAG

-197 VIDATIYKIDH
+197 VIDATINMIDH
-208 PNMNIDDLLLIM
+208 PNMDIDVLLGIM
-220 HGPDFPTGGIVQGLK
+220 HGPDFPTGGIVQGIK
-235 GIKDAFETGRG
+235 GIREAFETGKG
-246 KVIVRSKTL
+246 KVFIRSKTT
-255 FEDMSKDGQK
+255 FEDITKDGQK

-286 QLRLDKVVED
+286 QMRLDKIVED
-296 ILEVRDESDR
+296 IVEVRDESDR
-306 EGLRIAIDLKKGA
+306 EGLRIAIDLRKGA

-331 TDLQTSYNYNMV
+331 TDLQISYSYNMV
-343 AISNRRPM
+343 AICNRRPM
-351 TLGVLDILESYIEHQ
+351 TLGVLDILKAYVEHQ
-366 KEIITNRSN
+366 KEIVTNRSN

-384 IHILEGLIHMVDVL
+384 IHILDGLIRMVDVL

-403 EIRQSKGKADAKS
+403 VIRASKGKADAKAN
-416 RIMNRFGFTDLQ
+416 IMNEFGFTDLQ

-451 KGELD
+451 KAELD
-456 QKVKYLE
+456 QKVAYLE

-469 KELLKVIKSELRDI
+469 KELLKVIKSELREI
-483 KGTIGVPRKSV
+483 KNAIGKPRLSV
-494 IEEEVSELK
+494 IEDEVAELK

-516 VSVTKDGYIKRSSLK
+516 CCVTKDGYIKRSSVK
-531 SYQASSK
+531 SYQASAK
-538 NGIKDGDAVV
+538 NGIKEGDAVIFSSMV
-548 FTKMLN
+548 N
-554 TLDTLLIFTSQANY
+554 TLDTLLVFTSQGNY

-575 LVDVKWKDLGDHLS
+575 IGDYKWKDLGDHLS
-589 SICSLDKAKNERV
+589 SIDTFDKAKNERV
-602 INVMAVS
+602 IGVMVVN
-609 NFNDT
+609 NFTQPVNM
-614 TNILCITKNGLIKQ
+614 LFCTKEGLIKQ
-628 LLVKD
+628 VLLSD

-638 YSKSIRYM
+638 YSKSIRFM
-646 KITSDDEVVS
+646 KLSAGDEVVS
-656 VDYTFN
+656 VDYSDN
-662 PLEVVVVTHNAEVLR
+662 PLEVVVVTHNAEVIR
-677 FRASEVSLYGTNA
+677 FRASEVSVYGTNA
-690 SGIKSIII
+690 SGIKAMLV
-698 KPNDYVVSAFYTN
+698 KPKDYVVSAFFTN
-711 QTEDVLLFTSRS
+711 QTEDILFFTSRS
-723 YVKRMKVSEFNL
+723 YVKRMKVTEFNL
-735 SRRARS
+735 SRRSRAGS
-741 GQTAIKFIKANPHYI
+741 TAIKMIKANPHYI
-756 VDAKKLSST
+756 VDAKPLTPT

-792 LSDAG
+792 VSDAG
-797 KAIDKNK
+797 KGIEKAP

-810 MLFIDPAVGKEPII
+810 MLFIDKATTKEPVIS
-824 PGDYLVEVKP
+824 GEYLVEVKP
-834 QQTSIFDSSIEN
+834 VQTSIFDSTIEG
-846 TTFEDISTESI
+846 TTSEEISTESI
-857 LSDLDKIL
+857 LSSLDEILAMENEAQNKTPEKIVITS
-865 EEEALKE
+865 EKGKIVENKE
-872 VIKNEEVASNELPK
+872 PETPK
-886 TIIVK
+886 TIV
-891 RDKPGVVEKKK
+891 
-902 EELPNTIIF
+902 F

-919 EF
+919 EE

>member
-1 MATKDKLDE
+1 MAAKDKLDE
-10 FITSTILSQSLE
+10 FITQQVLNESLE
-22 DIVGE
+22 DIIGE

-55 ILYAMYLLKM
+55 ILYAMYLLRM

-80 VMGKFHPHGDSSIYD
+80 VMGKFHPHGDSSIYE

-132 TRLSKNAEYMLADID
+132 TRLSKNSEYLLADID

-175 VNGSTGISAG
+175 VNGATGISAG

-197 VIDATIYKIDH
+197 VIDATIRLIDN
-208 PNMNIDDLLLIM
+208 PNMNIDDLLEIM

-235 GIKDAFETGRG
+235 GIKEAFETGRG
-246 KVIVRSKTL
+246 KVIVRSKTT
-255 FEDMSKDGQK
+255 FEDINKDGQK

-286 QLRLDKVVED
+286 QMRLDKVVED
-296 ILEVRDESDR
+296 IVEVRDESDR
-306 EGLRIAIDLKKGA
+306 EGLRIAIDLRKGA

-331 TDLQTSYNYNMV
+331 TDLQISYSYNMV
-343 AISNRRPM
+343 AICNRRPM
-351 TLGVLDILESYIEHQ
+351 TLGVLDILKAYVEHQ
-366 KEIITNRSN
+366 KEIVTNRSN

-403 EIRQSKGKADAKS
+403 EIRSSKGKADAKN
-416 RIMNRFGFTDLQ
+416 RIMNAFGFTELQ

-436 LYRLSSTDVNALIAE
+436 LYRLSSTDVTALINE
-451 KGELD
+451 KSDLD
-456 QKVKYLE
+456 ERVKYLE

-469 KELLKVIKSELRDI
+469 KELLKVIKGELRDI
-483 KGTIGVPRKSV
+483 KNVIGKPRLSV
-494 IEEEVSELK
+494 IEEEVAELK

-516 VSVTKDGYIKRSSLK
+516 CCVTKDGYIKRSSIK
-531 SYQASSK
+531 SYQASVK
-538 NGIKDGDAVV
+538 NGIKEGDAVIYSGMV
-548 FTKMLN
+548 N
-554 TLDTLLIFTSQANY
+554 TLDTLLVFTSQGNY

-575 LVDVKWKDLGDHLS
+575 LTDVKWKDLGDHLS
-589 SICSLDKAKNERV
+589 SISSLDKAKNERV
-602 INVMAVS
+602 ISVMVV
-609 NFNDT
+609 NDFNQT
-614 TNILCITKNGLIKQ
+614 INMLFCTKEGLIKQ
-628 LLVKD
+628 VLLKD

-638 YSKSIRYM
+638 YSKSVRYM
-646 KITSDDEVVS
+646 KLTDGDEVVS
-656 VDYTFN
+656 VDSSYN
-662 PLEVVVVTHNAEVLR
+662 PLEVMVVTHNAEVLR
-677 FRASEVSLYGTNA
+677 FRASEVSVYGTNA
-690 SGIKSIII
+690 SGIKAMLV
-698 KPNDYVVSAFYTN
+698 KPNDYVVSAFFTN
-711 QTEDVLLFTSRS
+711 QTEDVLFFTSRS
-723 YVKRMKVSEFNL
+723 HIKRMKVSEFIL
-735 SRRARS
+735 SRRARAGS
-741 GQTAIKFIKANPHYI
+741 VAIKMIKANPHYI
-756 VDAKKLSST
+756 VDAKPLTPT

-770 VKANLVYTN
+770 VKTNLLYTN
-779 GNQYEETYQFKYN
+779 GNLYVDTYQFKYN
-792 LSDAG
+792 STDAG
-797 KAIDKNK
+797 KPVEKTP

-810 MLFIDPAVGKEPII
+810 MMFIDKATAKEPII
-824 PGDYLVEVKP
+824 SGEYLVEVKP
-834 QQTSIFDSSIEN
+834 VQTTIFDSSIEG
-846 TTFEDISTESI
+846 TKSEEISTKSLLDSLDEI
-857 LSDLDKIL
+857 LNSQS
-865 EEEALKE
+865 E
-872 VIKNEEVASNELPK
+872 VKDDRPKTIVVTNERGKVVEKKNELPK
-886 TIIVK
+886 TIV
-891 RDKPGVVEKKK
+891 
-902 EELPNTIIF
+902 F

-919 EF
+919 DID

>member
-10 FITSTILSQSLE
+10 FITSTILSETLE
-22 DIVGE
+22 DIIGE

-132 TRLSKNAEYMLADID
+132 TRLSKNSEYMLADIE

-161 LEPTVLPAKFPNIL
+161 LEPTVLPARFPNIL
-175 VNGSTGISAG
+175 VNGATGISAG
-185 YATNIPPHNLCE
+185 YATNIPPHNLNE
-197 VIDATIYKIDH
+197 VIDATIHMIDH
-208 PNMNIDDLLLIM
+208 PNMNIDDLLEIM

-235 GIKDAFETGRG
+235 GIKEAFETGRG
-246 KVIVRSKTL
+246 KVFVRSKTF
-255 FEDMSKDGQK
+255 FEDMNKDGQK

-286 QLRLDKVVED
+286 QMRLDHVVED

-319 NHEAILTYLFKN
+319 NHDAILTYLFKN
-331 TDLQTSYNYNMV
+331 TDLQVSYSYNMV
-343 AISNRRPM
+343 AICNRRPM
-351 TLGVLDILESYIEHQ
+351 TLGVLDILKAYIEHQ
-366 KEIITNRSN
+366 KEIVTNRSN
-375 FELEKAKKR
+375 FELEKAKRR

-403 EIRQSKGKADAKS
+403 LIRSSKGKADAKS
-416 RIMNRFGFTDLQ
+416 KIMEAFGFTELQ
-428 AEAIVTLQ
+428 SEAIVTLQ

-451 KGELD
+451 KSELD
-456 QKVKYLE
+456 DKVRYLE

-469 KELLKVIKSELRDI
+469 KELLKVIKTELREI
-483 KGTIGVPRKSV
+483 KNAIGKPRLSV
-494 IEEEVSELK
+494 IEEEVEDLK
-503 VDETH
+503 IDETH
-508 LIPKEDVM
+508 LIPREDVM
-516 VSVTKDGYIKRSSLK
+516 CCVTKDGYIKRSSLK
-531 SYQASSK
+531 SYQASVK
-538 NGIKDGDAVV
+538 NGIKEGDAVIFNGMV
-548 FTKMLN
+548 N
-554 TLDTLLIFTSQANY
+554 TLDTLLAFTSLGNY
-568 FYIPVYK
+568 FFIPVYK
-575 LVDVKWKDLGDHLS
+575 INDCKWKDLGDHLS
-589 SICSLDKAKNERV
+589 SIDTLDKSKNERV
-602 INVMAVS
+602 ISVMVVS
-609 NFNDT
+609 DFSEAINMLF
-614 TNILCITKNGLIKQ
+614 CTKEGLIKQ
-628 LLVKD
+628 VLLSD

-646 KITSDDEVVS
+646 KVANGDEVVS
-656 VDYTFN
+656 VDWSNN
-662 PLEVVVVTHNAEVLR
+662 PLEVAVVTRNAEVIR
-677 FRASEVSLYGTNA
+677 FRASEVSVYGTNA
-690 SGIKSIII
+690 SGIKAMLV
-698 KPNDYVVSAFYTN
+698 KPKDYVVSAFFTN
-711 QTEDVLLFTSRS
+711 QTEDILFLTSRS

-735 SRRARS
+735 SRRARAGS
-741 GQTAIKFIKANPHYI
+741 VAIKMIKANPHYI
-756 VDAKKLSST
+756 IDAKPLTPT

-797 KAIDKNK
+797 KAIEKAKD
-804 ELAEPY
+804 LADPY
-810 MLFIDPAVGKEPII
+810 MLFIEKANAKEPII
-824 PGDYLVEVKP
+824 SGEYLVEVKP
-834 QQTSIFDSSIEN
+834 VQTSIFDSTIEG
-846 TTFEDISTESI
+846 TSYEEISTQSI
-857 LSDLDKIL
+857 LNSLDEIL
-865 EEEALKE
+865 AGANQT
-872 VIKNEEVASNELPK
+872 KNDTPK
-886 TIIVK
+886 TIIVTNEK
-891 RDKPGVVEKKK
+891 GKIVEKK
-902 EELPNTIIF
+902 EPESPSTIIF
-911 KKVNLFGE
+911 KKINLFGE
-919 EF
+919 EE